1 MGKKQGL
8 IVLSTLVVA
17 LISAVLLAPQAEAA
31 KNLKLRQKVESAL
44 IYANLTH
51 RGEDTGT
58 GGRDGAT
65 GADWSCINDL
75 SGARYRDTS
84 STDANW
90 PPSNGDNAENQNT
103 FVGKK
108 AANGI
113 QNFKGVDP
121 ITITAA
127 SDRSCAG
134 LMKAGI
140 DIWEGSSKYADF
152 YRHMGGK
159 FFTQSSKNQAGWL
172 FRGVRYSGDK
182 DDIADSCT
190 SYPHESW
197 GRFSAAVNNLD
208 GITGKYIK
216 NYRVGPDSWAA
227 DSVPYACVPS
237 KGGKTIR
244 DALDNGIKNATGSLP
259 SIASGSAEHWYMHST
274 IFTGGCDTKREGSL
288 KEVPGAN
295 PDSSGY
301 YYYKIPFTSKDG
313 KNGDIIYKT
322 SGGNKTFWVV
332 QPGDSTGK
340 MTKVACKDI
349 GSWLQTNKAAFDKF
363 AKYAS
368 EHKDEHKDL
377 AIGDSPEKS
386 ADSSAQST
394 EDAGEQKE
402 EKTCTSEL
410 TGIGW
415 FICPVIDKLA
425 DFADSVWGML
435 EEYLVTS
442 PLQASND
449 GPYKSWKVMRDLA
462 NVLLALVFILIII
475 SQVSNVG
482 ISNYGIKKMLP
493 RFIIAA
499 VAVNISYF
507 VIQVIVD
514 IANIL
519 GSTLL
524 AIITE
529 PISTVDVKNV
539 GWGNLLTL
547 ILGATTTTAATLAGG
562 VVAASVFGIGT
573 MFMFVLMAIVP
584 GVIGVVGGLI
594 ALVFRSALIPVL
606 AILAP
611 LAFAAWILPNT
622 QGVFDKWKKVFT
634 GMVFLYPLAAIY
646 YGGLKLL
653 SFTILDNPDSDT
665 MQRLMALFLMFAGT
679 FVILGMALKSNA
691 IIGNLMGRANGLL
704 NKASAPALNAGSKF
718 AKRRAGMKR
727 REFMAKDFSNSKFP
741 RRVWSG
747 GLQRGFRKINERSLD
762 RETRAALAEQSE
774 QQRYRSGLAEA
785 SGGELDKRLGFAAA
799 TTGGQAYIHKLSEEA
814 AATRYK
820 FEFQDDHV
828 RALREGDEHV
838 QALAAEKLSQNAWG
852 AGELRKYLEE
862 GGKITSYKMGDNMA
876 AAKKYDAGVA
886 KIGLTA
892 ADAIRK
898 GQQDY
903 SVNEDQLAA
912 MTSDAVGGLST
923 DTLATQNARALVDA
937 LSNGGLSRD
946 KASKVANNAR
956 NLSQASADSADIF
969 EAVSKNDDAQLR
981 NVLGKLV
988 GQSNQKSTAKP
999 SVPPLQQNQA
1009 PQGVAQ
1015 PTPSQAPSMAPDR
1028 QYAIKEQA
1036 RGAEAPKPDS
1046 LSSSSGGQTQAPAPQ
1061 VNVTVQVD
1069 RSSNPT
1075 SATSIPPS
1083 YVDQGGTG
1091 STGQSQHRR
1100 NRPPTAFGR

>member
-1 MGKKQGL
+1 MSKKRGL

-17 LISAVLLAPQAEAA
+17 LISTVLLAPQAEAA

-113 QNFKGVDP
+113 KNFTGVDP

-134 LMKAGI
+134 LMKTGI

-197 GRFSAAVNNLD
+197 ERFSAAVNNLD
-208 GITGKYIK
+208 GLTGKYIK

-274 IFTGGCDTKREGSL
+274 IFTGGCDAKREESL
-288 KEVPGAN
+288 KEIPGTN

-301 YYYKIPFTSKDG
+301 YYYKVPFTSKNG

-332 QPGDSTGK
+332 QPGDNTGK

-377 AIGDSPEKS
+377 AIGDTPEKS
-386 ADSSAQST
+386 ADATAQST

-402 EKTCTSEL
+402 EKTCTSQL

-415 FICPVIDKLA
+415 ILCPVLSTATGLA
-425 DFADSVWGML
+425 DSAWGML
-435 EEYLVTS
+435 EWYLVTS
-442 PLQASND
+442 PLQDSGNTYNA
-449 GPYKSWKVMRDLA
+449 WKTMRDLA

-499 VAVNISYF
+499 IAVNISYF
-507 VIQVIVD
+507 AIQVTVD

-524 AIITE
+524 SIITE
-529 PISTVDVKNV
+529 PIHTVKLEDI
-539 GWGNLLTL
+539 GWGQLLQDLVVGGTV
-547 ILGATTTTAATLAGG
+547 TAATLAG
-562 VVAASVFGIGT
+562 AAIATAVFGPGAMI
-573 MFMFVLMAIVP
+573 MFLFVALVP
-584 GVIGVVGGLI
+584 GLIGIVAGLV

-622 QGVFDKWKKVFT
+622 QSIFDKWKKVFT

-653 SFTILDNPDSDT
+653 SFTILGAGNESNPS
-665 MQRLMALFLMFAGT
+665 QRLMALFLLFAGS

-691 IIGNLMGRANGLL
+691 IIGNIMGRASGLL
-704 NKASAPALNAGSKF
+704 NKASAPALNAGNKF
-718 AKRRAGMKR
+718 AKRKASMKR
-727 REFMAKDFSNSKFP
+727 SEFMARDFSDSRF
-741 RRVWSG
+741 RRKLQG
-747 GLQRGFRKINERSLD
+747 GLKGLKRRSLD
-762 RETRAALAEQSE
+762 RETRAALAEQNE
-774 QQRYRSGLAEA
+774 QQRYRSELAEA
-785 SGGELDKRLGFAAA
+785 SAGELDKRLGFAAA
-799 TTGGQAYIHKLSEEA
+799 TTGGQEYIHKLSQEA
-814 AATRYK
+814 AAKKLR
-820 FEFQDDHV
+820 FEYNSNAV
-828 RALREGDEHV
+828 EALRSDDKYV
-838 QALAAEKLSQNAWG
+838 QAAAAEKLSQQGAWG
-852 AGELRKYLEE
+852 TGQLRKYLEE
-862 GGKITSYKMGDNMA
+862 GGKITSIEMGDALTNV
-876 AAKKYDAGVA
+876 KKYDAGVA
-886 KIGLTA
+886 A
-892 ADAIRK
+892 AGVAGFDAIGK
-898 GQQDY
+898 GQQAY
-903 SVNEDQLAA
+903 GVSREELAQ
-912 MTSDAVGGLST
+912 MTSKAFENLSVDNLSTQSAEALVNAYDKGGLANS
-923 DTLATQNARALVDA
+923 RAAEVSDSSRYMGQA
-937 LSNGGLSRD
+937 NG
-946 KASKVANNAR
+946 KTAPV
-956 NLSQASADSADIF
+956 F
-969 EAVSKNDDAQLR
+969 EA
-981 NVLGKLV
+981 LGQKGEK
-988 GQSNQKSTAKP
+988 GQTNLKAAIDTIKSNMASSQPATP

-1036 RGAEAPKPDS
+1036 RGVEAPKPDS

-1083 YVDQGGTG
+1083 YVDQGGTSG
-1091 STGQSQHRR
+1091 GGQSQHRR

>member
-1 MGKKQGL
+1 MSKKRGL

-31 KNLKLRQKVESAL
+31 KKLTLKQKVESTL
-44 IYANLTH
+44 LYANLMQ
-51 RGEDTGT
+51 RG
-58 GGRDGAT
+58 DG
-65 GADWSCINDL
+65 WSCMTDFE
-75 SGARYRDTS
+75 GMKFRETT
-84 STDANW
+84 STDSNW
-90 PPSNGDNAENQNT
+90 APSNGEREARGNT
-103 FVGKK
+103 FVGTKTK
-108 AANGI
+108 NGI
-113 QNFKGVDP
+113 KGLHGIDP
-121 ITITAA
+121 ITKQIGG
-127 SDRSCAG
+127 DLSCASLLKG
-134 LMKAGI
+134 AI
-140 DIWEGSSKYADF
+140 DIWEGGSSKYADF

-159 FFTQSSKNQAGWL
+159 FFIDGTHAAWV
-172 FRGVRYSGDK
+172 FRSWDK
-182 DDIADSCT
+182 CT
-190 SYPHESW
+190 AHEWDNW
-197 GRFSAAVNNLD
+197 GRFTKNVNDLQNISTSNNVPDYTIHNTQSAPASCAP
-208 GITGKYIK
+208 
-216 NYRVGPDSWAA
+216 R
-227 DSVPYACVPS
+227 
-237 KGGKTIR
+237 KGGEAIKAR
-244 DALDNGIKNATGSLP
+244 FKDGIKNATGSLP
-259 SIASGSAEHWYMHST
+259 SIASGSAEQWYMYSK
-274 IFTGGCDTKREGSL
+274 IFTSPASGCSASGDKSL
-288 KEVPGAN
+288 KEIPKDN

-301 YYYKIPFTSKDG
+301 YYYKVPFTSTNG
-313 KNGDIIYKT
+313 KTADMIYKT
-322 SGGNKTFWVV
+322 SKGNE
-332 QPGDSTGK
+332 
-340 MTKVACKDI
+340 KVFVAAPNNSEGALVEVSCSDI
-349 GSWLQTNKAAFDKF
+349 GSWLQNNKSAFDKF

-368 EHKDEHKDL
+368 EHKDEQKEL
-377 AIGDSPEKS
+377 SVENSPEKS
-386 ADSSAQST
+386 ADATAQST
-394 EDAGEQKE
+394 EGAGEEKE

-410 TGIGW
+410 TGVGW
-415 FICPVIDKLA
+415 FLCPAIEKLA

-435 EEYLVTS
+435 EGYLVTS
-442 PLQASND
+442 PLQATGSTYD
-449 GPYKSWKVMRDLA
+449 AWKTMRDLA

-514 IANIL
+514 AANIL

-524 AIITE
+524 GIITA
-529 PISTVDVKNV
+529 PIQNMDYKDV
-539 GWGNLLTL
+539 GWGALLAA
-547 ILGATTTTAATLAGG
+547 ILASGGTAAGATIVGG
-562 VVAASVFGIGT
+562 TIAASVFGIGT
-573 MFMFVLMAIVP
+573 LFMFVLMAIVP
-584 GVIGVVGGLI
+584 GVIGIVSGLL
-594 ALVFRSALIPVL
+594 ALVFRSAVIPVL

-622 QGVFDKWKKVFT
+622 QSVFDKWKKVFT
-634 GMVFLYPLAAIY
+634 GMVFLYPLAAVY

-653 SFTILDNPDSDT
+653 AFSALINKDAEVI
-665 MQRLMALFLMFAGT
+665 QQLMALALLFAGT

-727 REFMAKDFSNSKFP
+727 REFMAKDFSNSKLP

-747 GLQRGFRKINERSLD
+747 GLQRGFRKINQRSLD

-774 QQRYRSGLAEA
+774 QQRYREGLAEA

-799 TTGGQAYIHKLSEEA
+799 TTGGQEYIHKLSEEA

-838 QALAAEKLSQNAWG
+838 QALAAEKLSQSAWG
-852 AGELRKYLEE
+852 AGELRKYLGD

-886 KIGLTA
+886 KVGLAA
-892 ADAIRK
+892 ADAIRN
-898 GQQDY
+898 GQKDY
-903 SVNEDQLAA
+903 GVTENQLAEV
-912 MTSDAVGGLST
+912 TSKAVGDLST
-923 DTLATQNARALVDA
+923 DTLATQNAQALVDA
-937 LSNGGLSRD
+937 LSQGSLSRE

-956 NLSQASADSADIF
+956 NLSQASANSADIF
-969 EAVSKNDDAQLR
+969 EAVSKGDGTQLKS
-981 NVLGKLV
+981 VIGKLV
-988 GQSNQKSTAKP
+988 GQSNQKSAATP

-1036 RGAEAPKPDS
+1036 QGAEAPKPDS

-1069 RSSNPT
+1069 RSSSPT
-1075 SATSIPPS
+1075 DATSIPPS
-1083 YVDQGGTG
+1083 YIDQGGTSG
-1091 STGQSQHRR
+1091 TGRSQHRR

>member
-1 MGKKQGL
+1 MSKKRGL

-31 KNLKLRQKVESAL
+31 KNLTLKQKVESTL
-44 IYANLTH
+44 LYANLMK
-51 RGEDTGT
+51 RGTN
-58 GGRDGAT
+58 
-65 GADWSCINDL
+65 DWTCMTDFE
-75 SGARYRDTS
+75 GMRYRNTT
-84 STDANW
+84 STDSNW
-90 PPSNGDNAENQNT
+90 APSNGDNEERANT
-103 FVGKK
+103 FVGKNTK
-108 AANGI
+108 GGI
-113 QNFKGVDP
+113 KSYSGVDP
-121 ITITAA
+121 ITKQIGG
-127 SDRSCAG
+127 DLSCAS
-134 LMKAGI
+134 LLKAGI

-159 FFTQSSKNQAGWL
+159 FFIDQTKAGWV
-172 FRGVRYSGDK
+172 FRNWERCKKY
-182 DDIADSCT
+182 
-190 SYPHESW
+190 EWNSW
-197 GRFSAAVNNLD
+197 GRFTQNVNDLRSVSKPNYFTSYTVYYSSSNLA
-208 GITGKYIK
+208 
-216 NYRVGPDSWAA
+216 PDENPPGGCA
-227 DSVPYACVPS
+227 PK
-237 KGGKTIR
+237 KGGAAIKER
-244 DALDNGIKNATGSLP
+244 FKDGIKNATGSLP
-259 SIASGSAEHWYMHST
+259 SIASGSAEQWYMYSKT
-274 IFTGGCDTKREGSL
+274 FTSSASGCSASGDKSL
-288 KEVPGAN
+288 KEIPKDN

-301 YYYKIPFTSKDG
+301 YYYKVPFTSTNG
-313 KNGDIIYKT
+313 KTADMIYKT
-322 SGGNKTFWVV
+322 SKGNEKVWLAATDDTEGGLVEV
-332 QPGDSTGK
+332 S
-340 MTKVACKDI
+340 CSDI
-349 GSWLQTNKAAFDKF
+349 GSWLQNNRGAFDKF

-368 EHKDEHKDL
+368 EHKDEQKEL
-377 AIGDSPEKS
+377 SVGDTPEKS
-386 ADSSAQST
+386 ADATAQST
-394 EDAGEQKE
+394 EGAGEEKE

-415 FICPVIDKLA
+415 FICPTIEKLA

-514 IANIL
+514 TANIL
-519 GSTLL
+519 GNTLL

-529 PISTVDVKNV
+529 PISTVDIKNV
-539 GWGNLLTL
+539 GWGNLLAL
-547 ILGATTTTAATLAGG
+547 ILGAVTTTGVTLAGG
-562 VVAASVFGIGT
+562 AIAASVFGIGT

-653 SFTILDNPDSDT
+653 SFTILGNPESDT

-727 REFMAKDFSNSKFP
+727 REFMAKDFSNSKLP

-838 QALAAEKLSQNAWG
+838 QALAAEKLSQSAWG
-852 AGELRKYLEE
+852 AGELRKYLED
-862 GGKITSYKMGDNMA
+862 GGKITSHKMGDNMA

-886 KIGLTA
+886 KVGLAA
-892 ADAIRK
+892 ADAIRG
-898 GQQDY
+898 GQKDY
-903 SVNEDQLAA
+903 GVTENQLAEV
-912 MTSDAVGGLST
+912 TSKAVGGLST
-923 DTLATQNARALVDA
+923 DTLATQNAKALVDA
-937 LSNGGLSRD
+937 ISQGGLSRD

-969 EAVSKNDDAQLR
+969 EAVSKGDSAQLKS
-981 NVLGKLV
+981 VIGKLV
-988 GQSNQKSTAKP
+988 GQSNQKSAATP

-1036 RGAEAPKPDS
+1036 RGAEASKPDS

-1061 VNVTVQVD
+1061 VNVTIQAD
-1069 RSSNPT
+1069 RSSDPT

-1083 YVDQGGTG
+1083 YIDQGGTSG
-1091 STGQSQHRR
+1091 TGRSQHRR

>member
-1 MGKKQGL
+1 MSKKRGL

-31 KNLKLRQKVESAL
+31 KKLTLKQKVESTL
-44 IYANLTH
+44 LYANLMQ
-51 RGEDTGT
+51 RGTEGWTCMTDFEGM
-58 GGRDGAT
+58 
-65 GADWSCINDL
+65 
-75 SGARYRDTS
+75 RYRNTT
-84 STDANW
+84 STDSNW
-90 PPSNGDNAENQNT
+90 APSNGDNEERANT
-103 FVGKK
+103 FVGKNTK
-108 AANGI
+108 GGI
-113 QNFKGVDP
+113 KSYSGVDP
-121 ITITAA
+121 ITKQIGG
-127 SDRSCAG
+127 DLSCAS
-134 LMKAGI
+134 LLKAGI

-159 FFTQSSKNQAGWL
+159 FFIDQTKAGWV
-172 FRGVRYSGDK
+172 FRNWERCKKY
-182 DDIADSCT
+182 
-190 SYPHESW
+190 EWNSW
-197 GRFSAAVNNLD
+197 GRFTQNVNDLRSVSKPNYFTSYTVYYSSSNLA
-208 GITGKYIK
+208 
-216 NYRVGPDSWAA
+216 PDENPPGGCA
-227 DSVPYACVPS
+227 PK
-237 KGGKTIR
+237 KGGAAIKER
-244 DALDNGIKNATGSLP
+244 FKDGIKNATGSLP
-259 SIASGSAEHWYMHST
+259 SIASGSAEQWYMYSKT
-274 IFTGGCDTKREGSL
+274 FTSSASGCSASGDKSL
-288 KEVPGAN
+288 KEIPKDN

-301 YYYKIPFTSKDG
+301 YYYKVPFTSTNG
-313 KNGDIIYKT
+313 KTADMIYKT
-322 SGGNKTFWVV
+322 SKGNEKVWLAATDDTEGGLVEV
-332 QPGDSTGK
+332 S
-340 MTKVACKDI
+340 CSDI
-349 GSWLQTNKAAFDKF
+349 GSWLQNNRGAFDKF

-368 EHKDEHKDL
+368 EHKDEQKEL
-377 AIGDSPEKS
+377 SVGDTPEKS
-386 ADSSAQST
+386 ADATAQST
-394 EDAGEQKE
+394 EGAGEEKE

-415 FICPVIDKLA
+415 FICPTIEKLA

-514 IANIL
+514 TANIL
-519 GSTLL
+519 GNTLL

-529 PISTVDVKNV
+529 PISTVDIKNV
-539 GWGNLLTL
+539 GWGNLLAL
-547 ILGATTTTAATLAGG
+547 ILGAVTTTGVTLAGG
-562 VVAASVFGIGT
+562 AIAASVFGIGT

-653 SFTILDNPDSDT
+653 SFTILGNPESDT

-727 REFMAKDFSNSKFP
+727 REFMAKDFSNSKLP

-838 QALAAEKLSQNAWG
+838 QALAAEKLSQSAWG
-852 AGELRKYLEE
+852 AGELRKYLED
-862 GGKITSYKMGDNMA
+862 GGKITSHKMGDNMA

-886 KIGLTA
+886 KVGLAA
-892 ADAIRK
+892 ADAIRG
-898 GQQDY
+898 GQKDY
-903 SVNEDQLAA
+903 GVTENQLAEV
-912 MTSDAVGGLST
+912 TSKAVGGLST
-923 DTLATQNARALVDA
+923 DTLATQNAKALVDA
-937 LSNGGLSRD
+937 ISQGGLSRD

-969 EAVSKNDDAQLR
+969 EAVSKGDSAQLKS
-981 NVLGKLV
+981 VIGKLV
-988 GQSNQKSTAKP
+988 GQSNQKSAATP

-1036 RGAEAPKPDS
+1036 RGAEASKPDS

-1083 YVDQGGTG
+1083 YIDQGGTSG
-1091 STGQSQHRR
+1091 TGRSQHRR

>member
-1 MGKKQGL
+1 MSKKRGL

-31 KNLKLRQKVESAL
+31 KSLKLKQKVESTL
-44 IYANLTH
+44 LYANLMK
-51 RGEDTGT
+51 RGTN
-58 GGRDGAT
+58 
-65 GADWSCINDL
+65 DWTCMTDFE
-75 SGARYRDTS
+75 GMRYRNTT
-84 STDANW
+84 STDSNW
-90 PPSNGDNAENQNT
+90 APSNGDNEERANT
-103 FVGKK
+103 FVGKNTK
-108 AANGI
+108 GGI
-113 QNFKGVDP
+113 KSYSGVDP
-121 ITITAA
+121 ITKQIGG
-127 SDRSCAG
+127 DLSCAS
-134 LMKAGI
+134 LLKAGI

-159 FFTQSSKNQAGWL
+159 FFIDQTKAGWV
-172 FRGVRYSGDK
+172 FRNWERCKKY
-182 DDIADSCT
+182 
-190 SYPHESW
+190 EWNSW
-197 GRFSAAVNNLD
+197 GRFTQNVNDLRSVSKPNYFTSYTVYYSSSNLA
-208 GITGKYIK
+208 
-216 NYRVGPDSWAA
+216 PDENPPGGCA
-227 DSVPYACVPS
+227 PK
-237 KGGKTIR
+237 KGGAAIKER
-244 DALDNGIKNATGSLP
+244 FKDGIKNATGSLP
-259 SIASGSAEHWYMHST
+259 SIASGSAEQWYMYSKT
-274 IFTGGCDTKREGSL
+274 FTSSASGCSASGDKSL
-288 KEVPGAN
+288 KEIPKEN

-301 YYYKIPFTSKDG
+301 YYYKIPFTSTGG
-313 KNGDIIYKT
+313 KTADMIYKT
-322 SGGNKTFWVV
+322 SKGNEKVWLAATDDTEGGLVEV
-332 QPGDSTGK
+332 S
-340 MTKVACKDI
+340 CSDI
-349 GSWLQTNKAAFDKF
+349 GSWLQNNRGAFDKF

-368 EHKDEHKDL
+368 EHKDEQKEL
-377 AIGDSPEKS
+377 SVEDSPEKS
-386 ADSSAQST
+386 ADATAQST
-394 EDAGEQKE
+394 EGAGEEKE

-524 AIITE
+524 TIITE

-622 QGVFDKWKKVFT
+622 QGIFDKWKKVFT

-653 SFTILDNPDSDT
+653 SFTILDNPESDT

-691 IIGNLMGRANGLL
+691 IIGSLMGRASGLL
-704 NKASAPALNAGSKF
+704 NKASAPALNAGNKF
-718 AKRRAGMKR
+718 AKRRANMKR
-727 REFMAKDFSNSKFP
+727 SEFMARDFGEKGRKYAF
-741 RRVWSG
+741 RRKVQG
-747 GLQRGFRKINERSLD
+747 GLRGLQRRSLD
-762 RETRAALAEQSE
+762 RETRTALAEQNE
-774 QQRYRSGLAEA
+774 QQRYRSDLAEA
-785 SGGELDKRLGFAAA
+785 SSEELNKRLGFAADTA
-799 TTGGQAYIHKLSEEA
+799 GGQAYIHKLSEEA
-814 AATRYK
+814 AATRYR
-820 FEFQDDHV
+820 FEFKDDHV
-828 RALREGDEHV
+828 RALREGDEYV
-838 QALAAEKLSQNAWG
+838 QALAAEKLSQSAWG
-852 AGELRKYLEE
+852 AGELRKYLED
-862 GGKITSYKMGDNMA
+862 GGKITSHKMGDNMA

-886 KIGLTA
+886 KVGLAA
-892 ADAIRK
+892 ADAIRD
-898 GQQDY
+898 GQKDY
-903 SVNEDQLAA
+903 GVTENQLAEV
-912 MTSDAVGGLST
+912 TSKAVGGLST
-923 DTLATQNARALVDA
+923 DTLATQNAKALVDA
-937 LSNGGLSRD
+937 ISQGGLSRD

-969 EAVSKNDDAQLR
+969 EAVSKGDGAQLTS
-981 NVLGKLV
+981 VLGKLV
-988 GQSNQKSTAKP
+988 GQSNQKSAATP

-1046 LSSSSGGQTQAPAPQ
+1046 LSSGGQTQAPTPQ

-1069 RSSNPT
+1069 RSSDPT

-1083 YVDQGGTG
+1083 YIDQGGTSG
-1091 STGQSQHRR
+1091 TGRSQHRR

>member
-1 MGKKQGL
+1 MFFLKGHQNMSKKRGL

-31 KNLKLRQKVESAL
+31 KSLKLKQKVESTL
-44 IYANLTH
+44 LYANLMK
-51 RGEDTGT
+51 RGTN
-58 GGRDGAT
+58 
-65 GADWSCINDL
+65 DWTCMTDFE
-75 SGARYRDTS
+75 GMRYRNTT
-84 STDANW
+84 STDSNW
-90 PPSNGDNAENQNT
+90 APSNGDNEERANT
-103 FVGKK
+103 FVGKNTK
-108 AANGI
+108 GGI
-113 QNFKGVDP
+113 KSYSGVDP
-121 ITITAA
+121 ITKQIGG
-127 SDRSCAG
+127 DLSCAS
-134 LMKAGI
+134 LLKAGI

-159 FFTQSSKNQAGWL
+159 FFIDQTKAGWV
-172 FRGVRYSGDK
+172 FRNWERCKKY
-182 DDIADSCT
+182 
-190 SYPHESW
+190 EWNSW
-197 GRFSAAVNNLD
+197 GRFTQNVNDLRSVSKPNYFTSYTVYYSSSNLA
-208 GITGKYIK
+208 
-216 NYRVGPDSWAA
+216 PDENPPGGCA
-227 DSVPYACVPS
+227 PK
-237 KGGKTIR
+237 KGGAAIKER
-244 DALDNGIKNATGSLP
+244 FKDGIKNATGSLP
-259 SIASGSAEHWYMHST
+259 SIASGSAEQWYMYSKT
-274 IFTGGCDTKREGSL
+274 FTSSASGCSASGDKSL
-288 KEVPGAN
+288 KEIPKEN

-301 YYYKIPFTSKDG
+301 YYYKIPFTSTGG
-313 KNGDIIYKT
+313 KTADMIYKT
-322 SGGNKTFWVV
+322 SKGNEKVWLAATDDTEGGLVEV
-332 QPGDSTGK
+332 S
-340 MTKVACKDI
+340 CSDI
-349 GSWLQTNKAAFDKF
+349 GSWLQNNKSAFDKF

-368 EHKDEHKDL
+368 EHKDEQKEL
-377 AIGDSPEKS
+377 SVGDTPEQS
-386 ADSSAQST
+386 ADATAQST
-394 EDAGEQKE
+394 EGAGEEKE

-514 IANIL
+514 TANIL
-519 GSTLL
+519 GNTLL

-529 PISTVDVKNV
+529 PISTVDIKNV
-539 GWGNLLTL
+539 GWGNLLAL
-547 ILGATTTTAATLAGG
+547 ILGAVTTTGVTLAGG
-562 VVAASVFGIGT
+562 AIAASVFGIGT

-653 SFTILDNPDSDT
+653 SFTILGNPESDT

-704 NKASAPALNAGSKF
+704 NKASAPALNAGNKF

-727 REFMAKDFSNSKFP
+727 REFMAKDFSNSKRL
-741 RRVWSG
+741 RRAWSG
-747 GLQRGFRKINERSLD
+747 GLQRGFRKINQRSLD

-838 QALAAEKLSQNAWG
+838 QALAAEKLSQSAWG
-852 AGELRKYLEE
+852 AGELRKYLED
-862 GGKITSYKMGDNMA
+862 GGKITSHKMGDNMA

-886 KIGLTA
+886 KVGLAA
-892 ADAIRK
+892 ADAIRG
-898 GQQDY
+898 GQKDY
-903 SVNEDQLAA
+903 GVTENQLAEV
-912 MTSDAVGGLST
+912 TSKAVGGLST
-923 DTLATQNARALVDA
+923 DTLATQNAKALVDA
-937 LSNGGLSRD
+937 ISQGGLSRD

-969 EAVSKNDDAQLR
+969 EAVSKGDSAQLKS
-981 NVLGKLV
+981 VIGKLV
-988 GQSNQKSTAKP
+988 GQSNQKSAATP

-1036 RGAEAPKPDS
+1036 RGAEASKPDS

-1069 RSSNPT
+1069 RSSDPT

-1083 YVDQGGTG
+1083 YIDQGGTSG
-1091 STGQSQHRR
+1091 GGRSQHRR

>member
-1 MGKKQGL
+1 MSKKRGL

-31 KNLKLRQKVESAL
+31 KKLTLKQKVESTL
-44 IYANLTH
+44 LYANLMQ
-51 RGEDTGT
+51 RGTEGWTCMTDFEGM
-58 GGRDGAT
+58 
-65 GADWSCINDL
+65 
-75 SGARYRDTS
+75 RYRNTT
-84 STDANW
+84 STDSNW
-90 PPSNGDNAENQNT
+90 APSNGDNEERANT
-103 FVGKK
+103 FVGKNTK
-108 AANGI
+108 GGI
-113 QNFKGVDP
+113 KSYSGVDP
-121 ITITAA
+121 ITKQIGG
-127 SDRSCAG
+127 DLSCAS
-134 LMKAGI
+134 LLKAGI

-159 FFTQSSKNQAGWL
+159 FFIDQTKAGWV
-172 FRGVRYSGDK
+172 FRNWERCKKY
-182 DDIADSCT
+182 
-190 SYPHESW
+190 EWNSW
-197 GRFSAAVNNLD
+197 GRFTQNVNDLRSVSKPNYFTSYTVYYSSSNLA
-208 GITGKYIK
+208 
-216 NYRVGPDSWAA
+216 PDENPPGGCA
-227 DSVPYACVPS
+227 PK
-237 KGGKTIR
+237 KGGAAIKER
-244 DALDNGIKNATGSLP
+244 FKDGIKNATGSLP
-259 SIASGSAEHWYMHST
+259 SIASGSAEQWYMYSKT
-274 IFTGGCDTKREGSL
+274 FTSSASGCSASGDKSL
-288 KEVPGAN
+288 KEIPKDN

-301 YYYKIPFTSKDG
+301 YYYKVPFTSTNG
-313 KNGDIIYKT
+313 KTADMIYKT
-322 SGGNKTFWVV
+322 SKGNEKVWLAATDDTEGGLVEV
-332 QPGDSTGK
+332 S
-340 MTKVACKDI
+340 CSDI
-349 GSWLQTNKAAFDKF
+349 GSWLQNNRGAFDKF

-368 EHKDEHKDL
+368 EHKDEQKEL
-377 AIGDSPEKS
+377 SVGDTPEKS
-386 ADSSAQST
+386 ADATAQST
-394 EDAGEQKE
+394 EGAGEEKE

-415 FICPVIDKLA
+415 FICPTIEKLA

-514 IANIL
+514 TANIL
-519 GSTLL
+519 GNTLL

-529 PISTVDVKNV
+529 PISTVDIKNV
-539 GWGNLLTL
+539 GWGNLLAL
-547 ILGATTTTAATLAGG
+547 ILGAVTTTGVTLAGG
-562 VVAASVFGIGT
+562 TIAASVFGIGT

-653 SFTILDNPDSDT
+653 SFTILGNPESDT

-727 REFMAKDFSNSKFP
+727 REFMAKDFSNSKLP

-838 QALAAEKLSQNAWG
+838 QALAAEKLSQSAWG
-852 AGELRKYLEE
+852 AGELRKYLED
-862 GGKITSYKMGDNMA
+862 GGKITSHKMGDNMA

-886 KIGLTA
+886 KVGLAA
-892 ADAIRK
+892 ADAIRG
-898 GQQDY
+898 GQKDY
-903 SVNEDQLAA
+903 GVTENQLAEV
-912 MTSDAVGGLST
+912 TSKAVGGLST
-923 DTLATQNARALVDA
+923 DTLATQNAKALVDA
-937 LSNGGLSRD
+937 ISQGGLSRD

-969 EAVSKNDDAQLR
+969 EAVSKGDSAQLKS
-981 NVLGKLV
+981 VIGKLV
-988 GQSNQKSTAKP
+988 GQSNQKSAATP

-1036 RGAEAPKPDS
+1036 RGAEASKPDS

-1083 YVDQGGTG
+1083 YVDQGGTSG
-1091 STGQSQHRR
+1091 GGQSQHRR

>member
-1 MGKKQGL
+1 MGKKRGL

-17 LISAVLLAPQAEAA
+17 LISAVLFAPQAEAA

-108 AANGI
+108 ATNGI

-121 ITITAA
+121 ITTTAA

-301 YYYKIPFTSKDG
+301 YYYKVPFTSKDG

-410 TGIGW
+410 GGIGW
-415 FICPVIDKLA
+415 IVCPLLERIANVA
-425 DFADSVWGML
+425 DNAWKML
-435 EEYLVTS
+435 ESYLVTS
-442 PLQASND
+442 PLSSAVD
-449 GPYKSWKVMRDLA
+449 DPTYKTWKSMRDLA
-462 NVLLALVFILIII
+462 NVILALVFILIII

-507 VIQVIVD
+507 AIQVIVD

-524 AIITE
+524 NLITQSVE
-529 PISTVDVKNV
+529 QQILDDF
-539 GWGNLLTL
+539 GWEKL
-547 ILGATTTTAATLAGG
+547 INDILATTTITGITIAGTAI
-562 VVAASVFGIGT
+562 AAAVFGIGT
-573 MFMFVLMAIVP
+573 MFMFVFMAIIP
-584 GVIGVVGGLI
+584 GIIGIIAGLL

-611 LAFAAWILPNT
+611 LALAAWVLPNT
-622 QGVFDKWKKVFT
+622 QSVFDKWKKVFT

-653 SFTILDNPDSDT
+653 AFNAISSSGDEDVIR
-665 MQRLMALFLMFAGT
+665 RLMALVLVSAGS
-679 FVILGMALKSNA
+679 FVIFGMALKSNA
-691 IIGNLMGRANGLL
+691 IIGNLMGRASGLL
-704 NKASAPALNAGSKF
+704 NKASAPALSAGNRF
-718 AKRRAGMKR
+718 VKRRAAMKKS
-727 REFMAKDFSNSKFP
+727 EFMARDFGESP
-741 RRVWSG
+741 IRRRLQG
-747 GLQRGFRKINERSLD
+747 GLRGLKRRSLD
-762 RETRAALAEQSE
+762 RETRAALAEQNE
-774 QQRYRSGLAEA
+774 QQRYRAGLAEA
-785 SGGELDKRLGFAAA
+785 SGEDLEKRLGFTAA
-799 TTGGQAYIHKLSEEA
+799 TTGGQEYIHKLSQEA
-814 AATRYK
+814 AAKKLR
-820 FEFQDDHV
+820 FEYNSNAV
-828 RALREGDEHV
+828 EALRSDDKYV
-838 QALAAEKLSQNAWG
+838 QAAAAEKLSQQGAWG
-852 AGELRKYLEE
+852 TGQLRKYLEE
-862 GGKITSYKMGDNMA
+862 GGKITSIEMGDA
-876 AAKKYDAGVA
+876 LTGVKKYDAGVA
-886 KIGLTA
+886 A
-892 ADAIRK
+892 AGVAGFDAIGK
-898 GQQDY
+898 GQQAY
-903 SVNEDQLAA
+903 GVSREELAQ
-912 MTSDAVGGLST
+912 MTSKAFENLSVDNLSTQSAEALVNAYDKGGLANS
-923 DTLATQNARALVDA
+923 RAAEVSDSSRYMGQA
-937 LSNGGLSRD
+937 NG
-946 KASKVANNAR
+946 KTAPV
-956 NLSQASADSADIF
+956 F
-969 EAVSKNDDAQLR
+969 EA
-981 NVLGKLV
+981 LGQKGEK
-988 GQSNQKSTAKP
+988 GQTNLKAAIDTIKSNMASSQPATP

-1015 PTPSQAPSMAPDR
+1015 PTPSQAPSMTPDR
-1028 QYAIKEQA
+1028 YYAIKEQA
-1036 RGAEAPKPDS
+1036 RGVEAPKPDS
-1046 LSSSSGGQTQAPAPQ
+1046 LSSGSQTQTPAPQ

-1083 YVDQGGTG
+1083 YIDQGSTG
-1091 STGQSQHRR
+1091 GAGQSQHRR

>member
-1 MGKKQGL
+1 MSKKRGL

-31 KNLKLRQKVESAL
+31 KNLTLKQKVESTL
-44 IYANLTH
+44 LYANLMK
-51 RGEDTGT
+51 RGTN
-58 GGRDGAT
+58 
-65 GADWSCINDL
+65 DWTCMTDFEGL
-75 SGARYRDTS
+75 RYRNTT
-84 STDANW
+84 STDSNW
-90 PPSNGDNAENQNT
+90 APSNGDNEERANT
-103 FVGKK
+103 FVGKNTK
-108 AANGI
+108 GGI
-113 QNFKGVDP
+113 KSYSGVDP
-121 ITITAA
+121 ITKQIGG
-127 SDRSCAG
+127 DLSCAS
-134 LMKAGI
+134 LLKAGI

-159 FFTQSSKNQAGWL
+159 FFIDQTKAGWV
-172 FRGVRYSGDK
+172 FRNWERCKKY
-182 DDIADSCT
+182 
-190 SYPHESW
+190 EWNSW
-197 GRFSAAVNNLD
+197 GRFTQNVNDLRSVSKPNYFTSYTVYYSSSNLA
-208 GITGKYIK
+208 
-216 NYRVGPDSWAA
+216 PDENPPGGCA
-227 DSVPYACVPS
+227 PK
-237 KGGKTIR
+237 KGGAAIKER
-244 DALDNGIKNATGSLP
+244 FKDGIKNATGSLP
-259 SIASGSAEHWYMHST
+259 SIASGSAEQWYMYSKT
-274 IFTGGCDTKREGSL
+274 FTSSASGCSASGDKSL
-288 KEVPGAN
+288 KEIPKDN

-301 YYYKIPFTSKDG
+301 YYYKVPFTSTNG
-313 KNGDIIYKT
+313 KTADMIYKT
-322 SGGNKTFWVV
+322 SKGNEKVWLAATDDTEGGLVEV
-332 QPGDSTGK
+332 S
-340 MTKVACKDI
+340 CSDI
-349 GSWLQTNKAAFDKF
+349 GSWLQNNRGAFDKF

-368 EHKDEHKDL
+368 EHKDEQKEL
-377 AIGDSPEKS
+377 SVGDTPEKS
-386 ADSSAQST
+386 ADATAQST
-394 EDAGEQKE
+394 EGAGEEKE

-415 FICPVIDKLA
+415 FICPTIEKLA

-514 IANIL
+514 TANIL
-519 GSTLL
+519 GNTLL

-529 PISTVDVKNV
+529 PISTVDIKNV
-539 GWGNLLTL
+539 GWGNLLAL
-547 ILGATTTTAATLAGG
+547 ILGAVTTTGVTLAGG
-562 VVAASVFGIGT
+562 AIAASVFGIGT

-653 SFTILDNPDSDT
+653 SFTILGNPESDT

-727 REFMAKDFSNSKFP
+727 REFMAKDFSNSKLP

-838 QALAAEKLSQNAWG
+838 QALAAEKLSQSAWG
-852 AGELRKYLEE
+852 AGELRKYLED
-862 GGKITSYKMGDNMA
+862 GGKITSHKMGDNMA

-886 KIGLTA
+886 KVGLAA
-892 ADAIRK
+892 ADAIRG
-898 GQQDY
+898 GQKDY
-903 SVNEDQLAA
+903 GVTENQLAEV
-912 MTSDAVGGLST
+912 TSKAVGGLST
-923 DTLATQNARALVDA
+923 DTLATQNAKALVDA
-937 LSNGGLSRD
+937 ISQGGLSRD

-969 EAVSKNDDAQLR
+969 EAVSKGDSAQLKS
-981 NVLGKLV
+981 VIGKLV
-988 GQSNQKSTAKP
+988 GQSNQKSAATP

-1036 RGAEAPKPDS
+1036 RGAEASKPDS

-1083 YVDQGGTG
+1083 YVDQGGTSG
-1091 STGQSQHRR
+1091 GGQSQHRR

>member
-1 MGKKQGL
+1 MSKKRGL

-31 KNLKLRQKVESAL
+31 KKLTLKQKVESTL
-44 IYANLTH
+44 LYANLMQ
-51 RGEDTGT
+51 RGTEGWTCMTDFEGM
-58 GGRDGAT
+58 
-65 GADWSCINDL
+65 
-75 SGARYRDTS
+75 RYRNTT
-84 STDANW
+84 STDSNW
-90 PPSNGDNAENQNT
+90 APSNGDNEERANT
-103 FVGKK
+103 FVGKNTK
-108 AANGI
+108 GGI
-113 QNFKGVDP
+113 KSYSGVDP
-121 ITITAA
+121 ITKQIGG
-127 SDRSCAG
+127 DLSCAS
-134 LMKAGI
+134 LLKAGI

-159 FFTQSSKNQAGWL
+159 FFIDQTKAGWV
-172 FRGVRYSGDK
+172 FRNWERCKKY
-182 DDIADSCT
+182 
-190 SYPHESW
+190 EWNSW
-197 GRFSAAVNNLD
+197 GRFTQNVNDLRSVSKPNYFTSYTVYYSSSNLA
-208 GITGKYIK
+208 
-216 NYRVGPDSWAA
+216 PDENPPGGCA
-227 DSVPYACVPS
+227 PK
-237 KGGKTIR
+237 KGGAAIKER
-244 DALDNGIKNATGSLP
+244 FKDGIKNATGSLP
-259 SIASGSAEHWYMHST
+259 SIASGSAEQWYMYSKT
-274 IFTGGCDTKREGSL
+274 FTSSASGCSASGDKSL
-288 KEVPGAN
+288 KEIPKDN

-301 YYYKIPFTSKDG
+301 YYYKVPFTSTNG
-313 KNGDIIYKT
+313 KTADMIYKT
-322 SGGNKTFWVV
+322 SKGNEKVWLAATDDTEGGLVEV
-332 QPGDSTGK
+332 S
-340 MTKVACKDI
+340 CSDI
-349 GSWLQTNKAAFDKF
+349 GSWLQNNRGAFDKF

-368 EHKDEHKDL
+368 EHKDEQKEL
-377 AIGDSPEKS
+377 SVGDTPEKS
-386 ADSSAQST
+386 ADATAQST
-394 EDAGEQKE
+394 EGAGEEKE

-415 FICPVIDKLA
+415 FICPTIEKLA

-514 IANIL
+514 TANIL
-519 GSTLL
+519 GNTLL

-529 PISTVDVKNV
+529 PISTVDIKNV
-539 GWGNLLTL
+539 GWGNLLAL
-547 ILGATTTTAATLAGG
+547 ILGAVTTTGVTLAGG
-562 VVAASVFGIGT
+562 AIAASVFGIGT

-653 SFTILDNPDSDT
+653 SFTILGNPESDT

-727 REFMAKDFSNSKFP
+727 REFMAKDFSNSKLP

-838 QALAAEKLSQNAWG
+838 QALAAEKLSQSAWG
-852 AGELRKYLEE
+852 AGELRKYLED
-862 GGKITSYKMGDNMA
+862 GGKITSHKMGDNMA

-886 KIGLTA
+886 KVGFAA
-892 ADAIRK
+892 ADAIRG
-898 GQQDY
+898 GQKDY
-903 SVNEDQLAA
+903 GVTENQLAEV
-912 MTSDAVGGLST
+912 TSKAVGGLST
-923 DTLATQNARALVDA
+923 DTLATQNAKALVDA
-937 LSNGGLSRD
+937 ISQGGLSRD

-969 EAVSKNDDAQLR
+969 EAVSKGDSAQLKS
-981 NVLGKLV
+981 VIGKLV
-988 GQSNQKSTAKP
+988 GQSNQKSAATP

-1036 RGAEAPKPDS
+1036 RGAEASKPDS

-1083 YVDQGGTG
+1083 YVDQGGTSG
-1091 STGQSQHRR
+1091 GGQSQHRR

>member
-1 MGKKQGL
+1 MSKKRGL

-17 LISAVLLAPQAEAA
+17 LISTVLLAPQAEAA
-31 KNLKLRQKVESAL
+31 KNLKLKQKVESTL
-44 IYANLTH
+44 LYANLMK
-51 RGEDTGT
+51 RGTN
-58 GGRDGAT
+58 
-65 GADWSCINDL
+65 DWTCMTDFE
-75 SGARYRDTS
+75 GMRYRNTT
-84 STDANW
+84 STDSNW
-90 PPSNGDNAENQNT
+90 APSNGDNEERANT
-103 FVGKK
+103 FVGKNTK
-108 AANGI
+108 GGI
-113 QNFKGVDP
+113 KSYSGVDP
-121 ITITAA
+121 ITKQIGG
-127 SDRSCAG
+127 DLSCAS
-134 LMKAGI
+134 LLKAGI

-159 FFTQSSKNQAGWL
+159 FFIDQTKAGWV
-172 FRGVRYSGDK
+172 FRNWERCKKY
-182 DDIADSCT
+182 
-190 SYPHESW
+190 EWNSW
-197 GRFSAAVNNLD
+197 GRFTQNVNDLRSVSKPNYFTSYTVYYSSSNLA
-208 GITGKYIK
+208 
-216 NYRVGPDSWAA
+216 PDENPPGGCA
-227 DSVPYACVPS
+227 PK
-237 KGGKTIR
+237 KGGAAIKER
-244 DALDNGIKNATGSLP
+244 FKDGIKNATGSLP
-259 SIASGSAEHWYMHST
+259 SIASGSAEQWYMYSKT
-274 IFTGGCDTKREGSL
+274 FTSSASGCSASGDKSL
-288 KEVPGAN
+288 KEIPKEN

-301 YYYKIPFTSKDG
+301 YYYKIPFTSTGG
-313 KNGDIIYKT
+313 KTADMIYKT
-322 SGGNKTFWVV
+322 SKGNEKVWLAATDDTEGGLVEV
-332 QPGDSTGK
+332 S
-340 MTKVACKDI
+340 CSDI
-349 GSWLQTNKAAFDKF
+349 GSWLQNNRGAFDKF

-368 EHKDEHKDL
+368 EHKDEQKEL
-377 AIGDSPEKS
+377 SVEDSPEKS
-386 ADSSAQST
+386 ADATAQST
-394 EDAGEQKE
+394 EGAGEEKE

-410 TGIGW
+410 TGVGW
-415 FICPVIDKLA
+415 FLCPAIEKLA

-435 EEYLVTS
+435 EGYLVTS
-442 PLQASND
+442 PLQATGSTYD
-449 GPYKSWKVMRDLA
+449 AWKTMRDLA

-507 VIQVIVD
+507 VIQIIVD
-514 IANIL
+514 IANII

-524 AIITE
+524 GIITT
-529 PISTVDVKNV
+529 PIQSMNLTDV
-539 GWGNLLTL
+539 GWGALLTA
-547 ILGATTTTAATLAGG
+547 ILAGG
-562 VVAASVFGIGT
+562 GTAAGATLIGGTIAASVFGIGT

-584 GVIGVVGGLI
+584 GVIGIVSGLL
-594 ALVFRSALIPVL
+594 ALVFRSAVIPVL

-622 QGVFDKWKKVFT
+622 QSVFDKWKKVFT

-653 SFTILDNPDSDT
+653 AFTALADKTGGVI
-665 MQRLMALFLMFAGT
+665 QQLMALALLFAGT

-704 NKASAPALNAGSKF
+704 NKASAPALNAGNKF

-727 REFMAKDFSNSKFP
+727 REFMAKDFSNSKLP

-838 QALAAEKLSQNAWG
+838 QALAAEKLSQSAWG
-852 AGELRKYLEE
+852 AGELRKYLED
-862 GGKITSYKMGDNMA
+862 GGKITSHKMGDNMA

-886 KIGLTA
+886 KVGLAA
-892 ADAIRK
+892 ADAIRG
-898 GQQDY
+898 GQKDY
-903 SVNEDQLAA
+903 GVTENQLAEV
-912 MTSDAVGGLST
+912 TSKAVGGLST
-923 DTLATQNARALVDA
+923 DTLATQNAKALVDA
-937 LSNGGLSRD
+937 ISQGGLSRD

-969 EAVSKNDDAQLR
+969 EAVSKGDSAQLKS
-981 NVLGKLV
+981 VIGKLV
-988 GQSNQKSTAKP
+988 GQSNQKSAATP

-1036 RGAEAPKPDS
+1036 RGAEASKPDS

-1083 YVDQGGTG
+1083 YVDQGGTSG
-1091 STGQSQHRR
+1091 GGQSQHRR

>member
-1 MGKKQGL
+1 MSKKRGL

-17 LISAVLLAPQAEAA
+17 LISTVLLAPQAEAA
-31 KNLKLRQKVESAL
+31 KSLKLKQKVESTL
-44 IYANLTH
+44 LYANLMK
-51 RGEDTGT
+51 RGTN
-58 GGRDGAT
+58 
-65 GADWSCINDL
+65 DWTCMTDFE
-75 SGARYRDTS
+75 GMRYRNTT
-84 STDANW
+84 STDSNW
-90 PPSNGDNAENQNT
+90 APSNGDNEERANT
-103 FVGKK
+103 FVGKNTK
-108 AANGI
+108 GGI
-113 QNFKGVDP
+113 KSYSGVDP
-121 ITITAA
+121 ITKQIGG
-127 SDRSCAG
+127 DLSCAS
-134 LMKAGI
+134 LLKAGI

-159 FFTQSSKNQAGWL
+159 FFIDQTKAGWV
-172 FRGVRYSGDK
+172 FRNWERCKKY
-182 DDIADSCT
+182 
-190 SYPHESW
+190 EWNSW
-197 GRFSAAVNNLD
+197 GRFTQNVNDLRSVSKPNYFTSYTVYYSSSNLA
-208 GITGKYIK
+208 
-216 NYRVGPDSWAA
+216 PDENPPGGCA
-227 DSVPYACVPS
+227 PK
-237 KGGKTIR
+237 KGGAAIKER
-244 DALDNGIKNATGSLP
+244 FKDGIKNATGSLP
-259 SIASGSAEHWYMHST
+259 SIASGSAEQWYMYSKT
-274 IFTGGCDTKREGSL
+274 FTSSASGCSASGDKSL
-288 KEVPGAN
+288 KEIPKEN

-301 YYYKIPFTSKDG
+301 YYYKIPFTSTGG
-313 KNGDIIYKT
+313 KTADMIYKT
-322 SGGNKTFWVV
+322 SKGNEKVWLAATDDTEGGLVEV
-332 QPGDSTGK
+332 S
-340 MTKVACKDI
+340 CSDI
-349 GSWLQTNKAAFDKF
+349 GSWLQNNKSAFDKF

-368 EHKDEHKDL
+368 EHKDEQKEL
-377 AIGDSPEKS
+377 SVGDTPEQS
-386 ADSSAQST
+386 ADATAQST
-394 EDAGEQKE
+394 EGAGEEKE

-514 IANIL
+514 TANIL
-519 GSTLL
+519 GNTLL

-529 PISTVDVKNV
+529 PISTVDIKNV
-539 GWGNLLTL
+539 GWGNLLAL
-547 ILGATTTTAATLAGG
+547 ILGAVTTTGVTLAGG
-562 VVAASVFGIGT
+562 AIAASVFGIGT

-653 SFTILDNPDSDT
+653 SFTILGNPESDT

-704 NKASAPALNAGSKF
+704 NKASAPALNAGNKF

-727 REFMAKDFSNSKFP
+727 REFMAKDFSNSKRL
-741 RRVWSG
+741 RRAWSG
-747 GLQRGFRKINERSLD
+747 GLQRGFRKINQRSLD
-762 RETRAALAEQSE
+762 RETRAALAEQNE
-774 QQRYRSGLAEA
+774 QQRYRSELAEA
-785 SGGELDKRLGFAAA
+785 SAGELDKRLGFTVA

-820 FEFQDDHV
+820 FEFKDDHV

-838 QALAAEKLSQNAWG
+838 QALAAEKLSQSAWG
-852 AGELRKYLEE
+852 AGELRKYLED
-862 GGKITSYKMGDNMA
+862 GGKITSHKMGDNMA

-886 KIGLTA
+886 KVGLAA
-892 ADAIRK
+892 ADAIRG
-898 GQQDY
+898 GQKDY
-903 SVNEDQLAA
+903 GVTENQLAEV
-912 MTSDAVGGLST
+912 TSKAVGGLST
-923 DTLATQNARALVDA
+923 DTLATQNAKALVDA
-937 LSNGGLSRD
+937 ISQGGLSRD

-969 EAVSKNDDAQLR
+969 EAVSKGDGAQLTS
-981 NVLGKLV
+981 VLGKLV
-988 GQSNQKSTAKP
+988 GQSNQKSAATP

-1036 RGAEAPKPDS
+1036 RGVEAPKPDS
-1046 LSSSSGGQTQAPAPQ
+1046 LSSGGQTQAPAPQ

-1069 RSSNPT
+1069 RSSDPT

-1083 YVDQGGTG
+1083 YIDQGGTSG
-1091 STGQSQHRR
+1091 TGRSQHRR
-1100 NRPPTAFGR
+1100 NRPPTAFGQ

>member
-1 MGKKQGL
+1 MSKKRGL

-31 KNLKLRQKVESAL
+31 KSLKLKQKVESTL
-44 IYANLTH
+44 LYANLMK
-51 RGEDTGT
+51 RGTN
-58 GGRDGAT
+58 
-65 GADWSCINDL
+65 DWTCMTDFE
-75 SGARYRDTS
+75 GMRYRNTT
-84 STDANW
+84 STDSNW
-90 PPSNGDNAENQNT
+90 APSNGDNEERANT
-103 FVGKK
+103 FVGKNTK
-108 AANGI
+108 GGI
-113 QNFKGVDP
+113 KSYSGVDP
-121 ITITAA
+121 ITKQIGG
-127 SDRSCAG
+127 DLSCAS
-134 LMKAGI
+134 LLKAGI

-159 FFTQSSKNQAGWL
+159 FFIDQTKAGWV
-172 FRGVRYSGDK
+172 FRNWERCKKY
-182 DDIADSCT
+182 
-190 SYPHESW
+190 EWNSW
-197 GRFSAAVNNLD
+197 GRFTQNVNDLRSVSKPNYFTSYTVYYSSSNLA
-208 GITGKYIK
+208 
-216 NYRVGPDSWAA
+216 PDENPPGGCA
-227 DSVPYACVPS
+227 PK
-237 KGGKTIR
+237 KGGAAIKER
-244 DALDNGIKNATGSLP
+244 FKDGIKNATGSLP
-259 SIASGSAEHWYMHST
+259 SIASGSAEQWYMYSKT
-274 IFTGGCDTKREGSL
+274 FTSSASGCSASGDKSL
-288 KEVPGAN
+288 KEIPKEN

-301 YYYKIPFTSKDG
+301 YYYKIPFTSTGG
-313 KNGDIIYKT
+313 KTADMIYKT
-322 SGGNKTFWVV
+322 SKGNEKVWLAATDDTEGGLVEV
-332 QPGDSTGK
+332 S
-340 MTKVACKDI
+340 CSDI
-349 GSWLQTNKAAFDKF
+349 GSWLQNNKSAFDKF

-368 EHKDEHKDL
+368 EHKDEQKEL
-377 AIGDSPEKS
+377 SVGDTPEQS
-386 ADSSAQST
+386 ADATAQST
-394 EDAGEQKE
+394 EGAGEEKE

-514 IANIL
+514 TANIL
-519 GSTLL
+519 GNTLL

-529 PISTVDVKNV
+529 PISTVDIKNV
-539 GWGNLLTL
+539 GWGNLLAL
-547 ILGATTTTAATLAGG
+547 ILGAVTTTGVTLAGG
-562 VVAASVFGIGT
+562 AIAASVFGIGT

-653 SFTILDNPDSDT
+653 SFTILGNPESDT

-704 NKASAPALNAGSKF
+704 NKASAPALNAGNKF

-727 REFMAKDFSNSKFP
+727 REFMAKDFSNSKRL
-741 RRVWSG
+741 RRAWSG
-747 GLQRGFRKINERSLD
+747 GLQRGFRKINQRSLD

-838 QALAAEKLSQNAWG
+838 QALAAEKLSQSAWG
-852 AGELRKYLEE
+852 AGELRKYLED
-862 GGKITSYKMGDNMA
+862 GGKITSHKMGDNMA

-886 KIGLTA
+886 KVGLAA
-892 ADAIRK
+892 ADAIRG
-898 GQQDY
+898 GQKDY
-903 SVNEDQLAA
+903 GVTENQLAEV
-912 MTSDAVGGLST
+912 TSKAVGGLST
-923 DTLATQNARALVDA
+923 DTLATQNAKALVDA
-937 LSNGGLSRD
+937 ISQGGLSRD

-969 EAVSKNDDAQLR
+969 EAVSKGDSAQLKS
-981 NVLGKLV
+981 VIGKLV
-988 GQSNQKSTAKP
+988 GQSNQKSAATP

-1036 RGAEAPKPDS
+1036 RGAEASKPDS

-1083 YVDQGGTG
+1083 YVDQGSTG

>member
-31 KNLKLRQKVESAL
+31 KSLKLKQKVESTL
-44 IYANLTH
+44 LYANLMK
-51 RGEDTGT
+51 RGTN
-58 GGRDGAT
+58 
-65 GADWSCINDL
+65 DWTCMTDFE
-75 SGARYRDTS
+75 GMRYRNTT
-84 STDANW
+84 STDSNW
-90 PPSNGDNAENQNT
+90 APSNGDNEERANT
-103 FVGKK
+103 FVGKNTK
-108 AANGI
+108 GGI
-113 QNFKGVDP
+113 KSYSGVDP
-121 ITITAA
+121 ITKQIGG
-127 SDRSCAG
+127 DLSCAS
-134 LMKAGI
+134 LLKAGI

-159 FFTQSSKNQAGWL
+159 FFIDQTKAGWV
-172 FRGVRYSGDK
+172 FRNWERCKKY
-182 DDIADSCT
+182 
-190 SYPHESW
+190 EWNSW
-197 GRFSAAVNNLD
+197 GRFTQNVNDLRSVSKPNYFTSYTVYYSSSNLA
-208 GITGKYIK
+208 
-216 NYRVGPDSWAA
+216 PDENPPGGCA
-227 DSVPYACVPS
+227 PK
-237 KGGKTIR
+237 KGGAAIKER
-244 DALDNGIKNATGSLP
+244 FKDGIKNATGSLP
-259 SIASGSAEHWYMHST
+259 SIASGSAEQWYMYSKT
-274 IFTGGCDTKREGSL
+274 FTSSASGCSASGDKSL
-288 KEVPGAN
+288 KEIPKEN

-301 YYYKIPFTSKDG
+301 YYYKIPFTSTGG
-313 KNGDIIYKT
+313 KTADMIYKT
-322 SGGNKTFWVV
+322 TKGNEKVWLAATDDTEGGLVEV
-332 QPGDSTGK
+332 S
-340 MTKVACKDI
+340 CSDI
-349 GSWLQTNKAAFDKF
+349 GSWLQNNKSAFDKF

-368 EHKDEHKDL
+368 EHKDEQKEL
-377 AIGDSPEKS
+377 SVGDTPEQS
-386 ADSSAQST
+386 ADATAQST
-394 EDAGEQKE
+394 EGAGEEKE

-514 IANIL
+514 TANIL
-519 GSTLL
+519 GNTLL

-529 PISTVDVKNV
+529 PISTVDIKNV
-539 GWGNLLTL
+539 GWGNLLAL
-547 ILGATTTTAATLAGG
+547 ILGAVTTTGVTLAGG
-562 VVAASVFGIGT
+562 AIAASVFGIGT

-653 SFTILDNPDSDT
+653 SFTILGNPESDT

-727 REFMAKDFSNSKFP
+727 REFMAKDFSNSKLP

-838 QALAAEKLSQNAWG
+838 QALAAEKLSQSAWG
-852 AGELRKYLEE
+852 AGELRKYLED
-862 GGKITSYKMGDNMA
+862 GGKITSHKMGDNMA

-886 KIGLTA
+886 KVGLAA
-892 ADAIRK
+892 ADAIRG
-898 GQQDY
+898 GQKDY
-903 SVNEDQLAA
+903 GVTENQLAEV
-912 MTSDAVGGLST
+912 TSKAVGGLST
-923 DTLATQNARALVDA
+923 DTLATQNAKALVDA
-937 LSNGGLSRD
+937 ISQGGLSRD

-969 EAVSKNDDAQLR
+969 EAVSKGDSAQLKS
-981 NVLGKLV
+981 VIGKLV
-988 GQSNQKSTAKP
+988 GQSNQKSAATP

-1036 RGAEAPKPDS
+1036 RGAEASKPDS

-1083 YVDQGGTG
+1083 YVDQGGTSG
-1091 STGQSQHRR
+1091 GGQSQHRR

>member
-1 MGKKQGL
+1 MGKKRGL
-8 IVLSTLVVA
+8 IVLSALVVA

-121 ITITAA
+121 ITTTAA

-259 SIASGSAEHWYMHST
+259 SITSGSAEHWYMHST
-274 IFTGGCDTKREGSL
+274 IFTGGCDAKREGSL

-322 SGGNKTFWVV
+322 SGGNKTFWVI

-562 VVAASVFGIGT
+562 VAASVFGIGT

-691 IIGNLMGRANGLL
+691 IIGSLMGRASGLL
-704 NKASAPALNAGSKF
+704 NKASAPALNAGNKF
-718 AKRRAGMKR
+718 AKRRASMKR
-727 REFMAKDFSNSKFP
+727 SEFMARDFSKNP
-741 RRVWSG
+741 VRGRLQG
-747 GLQRGFRKINERSLD
+747 GLRKLRQRSLD
-762 RETRAALAEQSE
+762 RETRASLAEQSE
-774 QQRYRSGLAEA
+774 QQRYRAGLAEA

-799 TTGGQAYIHKLSEEA
+799 TTGGQEYIHKLSQEA
-814 AATRYK
+814 AAKKLR
-820 FEFQDDHV
+820 FEYNSNAV
-828 RALREGDEHV
+828 EALRSDDKYV
-838 QALAAEKLSQNAWG
+838 QAAAAEKLSQQGAWG
-852 AGELRKYLEE
+852 TGQLRKYLEE
-862 GGKITSYKMGDNMA
+862 GGKITSIEMGDA
-876 AAKKYDAGVA
+876 LTSVKKYDAGVA
-886 KIGLTA
+886 A
-892 ADAIRK
+892 AGVAGFDAIGK
-898 GQQDY
+898 GQQAY
-903 SVNEDQLAA
+903 GVSREELAQ
-912 MTSDAVGGLST
+912 MTSKAFENLSVDNLSTQSAEALVNAYDKGGLANS
-923 DTLATQNARALVDA
+923 RAAEVSDSSRYMGQA
-937 LSNGGLSRD
+937 NG
-946 KASKVANNAR
+946 KTAPV
-956 NLSQASADSADIF
+956 F
-969 EAVSKNDDAQLR
+969 EA
-981 NVLGKLV
+981 LGQKGEK
-988 GQSNQKSTAKP
+988 GQTNLKAAIDTIKSNMASSQPATP

-1015 PTPSQAPSMAPDR
+1015 PTPSQAPSMTPDR
-1028 QYAIKEQA
+1028 YYPIKEQA
-1036 RGAEAPKPDS
+1036 RGPEAPKPDS
-1046 LSSSSGGQTQAPAPQ
+1046 LSSGGQTQAPAPQ

-1075 SATSIPPS
+1075 DATSIPPS
-1083 YVDQGGTG
+1083 YIDQGGTSG
-1091 STGQSQHRR
+1091 TGRSQHRR

>member
-1 MGKKQGL
+1 MFFLKGHQNMSKKRGL

-17 LISAVLLAPQAEAA
+17 LISTVLLAPQAEAA
-31 KNLKLRQKVESAL
+31 KSLKLKQKVESTL
-44 IYANLTH
+44 LYANLMK
-51 RGEDTGT
+51 RGTN
-58 GGRDGAT
+58 
-65 GADWSCINDL
+65 DWTCMTDFE
-75 SGARYRDTS
+75 GMRYRNTT
-84 STDANW
+84 STDSNW
-90 PPSNGDNAENQNT
+90 APSNGDNEERANT
-103 FVGKK
+103 FVGKNTK
-108 AANGI
+108 GGI
-113 QNFKGVDP
+113 KSYSGVDP
-121 ITITAA
+121 ITKQIGG
-127 SDRSCAG
+127 DLSCAS
-134 LMKAGI
+134 LLKAGI

-159 FFTQSSKNQAGWL
+159 FFIDQTKAGWV
-172 FRGVRYSGDK
+172 FRNWERCKKY
-182 DDIADSCT
+182 
-190 SYPHESW
+190 EWNSW
-197 GRFSAAVNNLD
+197 GRFTQNVNDLRSVSKPNYFTSYTVYYSSSNLA
-208 GITGKYIK
+208 
-216 NYRVGPDSWAA
+216 PDENPPGGCA
-227 DSVPYACVPS
+227 PK
-237 KGGKTIR
+237 KGGAAIKER
-244 DALDNGIKNATGSLP
+244 FKDGIKNATGSLP
-259 SIASGSAEHWYMHST
+259 SIASGSAEQWYMYSKT
-274 IFTGGCDTKREGSL
+274 FTSSASGCSASGDKSL
-288 KEVPGAN
+288 KEIPKEN

-301 YYYKIPFTSKDG
+301 YYYKIPFTSTGG
-313 KNGDIIYKT
+313 KTADMIYKT
-322 SGGNKTFWVV
+322 SKGNEKVWLAATDDTEGGLVEVSCSN
-332 QPGDSTGK
+332 
-340 MTKVACKDI
+340 I
-349 GSWLQTNKAAFDKF
+349 GSWLQNNKSAFDKF

-368 EHKDEHKDL
+368 EHKDEQKEL
-377 AIGDSPEKS
+377 SVGDTPEQS
-386 ADSSAQST
+386 ADATAQST
-394 EDAGEQKE
+394 EGAGEEKE

-514 IANIL
+514 TANIL
-519 GSTLL
+519 GNTLL

-529 PISTVDVKNV
+529 PISTVDIKNV
-539 GWGNLLTL
+539 GWGNLLAL
-547 ILGATTTTAATLAGG
+547 ILGAVTTTGVTLAGG
-562 VVAASVFGIGT
+562 AIAASVFGIGT

-653 SFTILDNPDSDT
+653 SFTILGNPESDT

-727 REFMAKDFSNSKFP
+727 REFMAKDFSNSKLP

-785 SGGELDKRLGFAAA
+785 SGGELDKRLGFAAG
-799 TTGGQAYIHKLSEEA
+799 TTGGQEYIHKLSQEA
-814 AATRYK
+814 AAKKLR
-820 FEFQDDHV
+820 FEYNSNAV
-828 RALREGDEHV
+828 EALRSDDKYV
-838 QALAAEKLSQNAWG
+838 QAAAAEKLSQQGAWG
-852 AGELRKYLEE
+852 TGQLRKYLEE
-862 GGKITSYKMGDNMA
+862 GGKITSIEMGDALTNV
-876 AAKKYDAGVA
+876 KKYDAGVA
-886 KIGLTA
+886 A
-892 ADAIRK
+892 AGVAGFDAVGK
-898 GQQDY
+898 GQQAYGVSRD
-903 SVNEDQLAA
+903 ELAQ
-912 MTSDAVGGLST
+912 MTSEAFENLSVDNLSTQSAEALVNAYDKGGLAKS
-923 DTLATQNARALVDA
+923 RAAEVSD
-937 LSNGGLSRD
+937 NSRYMG
-946 KASKVANNAR
+946 
-956 NLSQASADSADIF
+956 QASGKTAPVFKA
-969 EAVSKNDDAQLR
+969 
-981 NVLGKLV
+981 LGKKGEK
-988 GQSNQKSTAKP
+988 GQAKLEAAIDAIKSSMASSQPATP
-999 SVPPLQQNQA
+999 SVPPLQQN
-1009 PQGVAQ
+1009 P
-1015 PTPSQAPSMAPDR
+1015 
-1028 QYAIKEQA
+1028 
-1036 RGAEAPKPDS
+1036 
-1046 LSSSSGGQTQAPAPQ
+1046 APAPAQ
-1061 VNVTVQVD
+1061 TPSPAPAPAPSTRDYIAANKD
-1069 RSSNPT
+1069 SMDA
-1075 SATSIPPS
+1075 ATKAYYETREGWIDKNSQQTPAPAPAPS
-1083 YVDQGGTG
+1083 TRDYIAANKDSMDAATKAYYETREGWIDKN
-1091 STGQSQHRR
+1091 SQ
-1100 NRPPTAFGR
+1100 PK

>member
-1 MGKKQGL
+1 MFFLKGHQNMSKKRGL

-17 LISAVLLAPQAEAA
+17 LISTVLLAPQAEAA
-31 KNLKLRQKVESAL
+31 KSLKLKQKVESTL
-44 IYANLTH
+44 LYANLMK
-51 RGEDTGT
+51 RGTN
-58 GGRDGAT
+58 
-65 GADWSCINDL
+65 DWTCMTDFE
-75 SGARYRDTS
+75 GMRYRNTT
-84 STDANW
+84 STDSNW
-90 PPSNGDNAENQNT
+90 APSNGDNEERANT
-103 FVGKK
+103 FVGKNTK
-108 AANGI
+108 GGI
-113 QNFKGVDP
+113 KSYSGVDP
-121 ITITAA
+121 ITKQIGG
-127 SDRSCAG
+127 DLSCAS
-134 LMKAGI
+134 LLKAGI

-159 FFTQSSKNQAGWL
+159 FFIDQTKAGWV
-172 FRGVRYSGDK
+172 FRNWERCKKY
-182 DDIADSCT
+182 
-190 SYPHESW
+190 EWNSW
-197 GRFSAAVNNLD
+197 GRFTQNVNDLRSVSKPNYFTSYTVYYSSSNLA
-208 GITGKYIK
+208 
-216 NYRVGPDSWAA
+216 PDENPPGGCA
-227 DSVPYACVPS
+227 PK
-237 KGGKTIR
+237 KGGAAIKER
-244 DALDNGIKNATGSLP
+244 FKDGIKNATGSLP
-259 SIASGSAEHWYMHST
+259 SIASGSAEQWYMYSKT
-274 IFTGGCDTKREGSL
+274 FTSSASGCSASGDKSL
-288 KEVPGAN
+288 KEIPKDN

-301 YYYKIPFTSKDG
+301 YYYKVPFTSTNG
-313 KNGDIIYKT
+313 KTADMIYKT
-322 SGGNKTFWVV
+322 SKGNEKVWLAATDDTEGGLVEV
-332 QPGDSTGK
+332 S
-340 MTKVACKDI
+340 CSDI
-349 GSWLQTNKAAFDKF
+349 GSWLQNNRGAFDKF

-368 EHKDEHKDL
+368 EHKDEQKEL
-377 AIGDSPEKS
+377 SVGDTPEKS
-386 ADSSAQST
+386 ADATAQST
-394 EDAGEQKE
+394 EGAGEEKE

-415 FICPVIDKLA
+415 FICPTIEKLA

-514 IANIL
+514 TANIL
-519 GSTLL
+519 GNTLL

-529 PISTVDVKNV
+529 PISTVDIKNV
-539 GWGNLLTL
+539 GWGNLLAL
-547 ILGATTTTAATLAGG
+547 ILGAVTTTGVTLAGG
-562 VVAASVFGIGT
+562 AIAASVFGIGT

-653 SFTILDNPDSDT
+653 SFTILGNPESDT

-718 AKRRAGMKR
+718 TKRRAGMKR
-727 REFMAKDFSNSKFP
+727 REFMAKDFSNSKLP

-838 QALAAEKLSQNAWG
+838 QALAAEKLSQSAWG
-852 AGELRKYLEE
+852 AGELRKYLED
-862 GGKITSYKMGDNMA
+862 GGKITSHKMGDNMA

-886 KIGLTA
+886 KVGLAA
-892 ADAIRK
+892 ADAIRG
-898 GQQDY
+898 GQKDY
-903 SVNEDQLAA
+903 GVTENQLAEV
-912 MTSDAVGGLST
+912 TSKAVGGLST
-923 DTLATQNARALVDA
+923 DTLATQNAKALVDA
-937 LSNGGLSRD
+937 ISQGGLSRD

-969 EAVSKNDDAQLR
+969 EAVSKGDGAQLTS
-981 NVLGKLV
+981 VLGKLV
-988 GQSNQKSTAKP
+988 GQSNQKSAATP

-1036 RGAEAPKPDS
+1036 RGVEAPKPDS
-1046 LSSSSGGQTQAPAPQ
+1046 LSSGGQTQAPAPQ

-1069 RSSNPT
+1069 RSSDPT

-1083 YVDQGGTG
+1083 YIDQGGTSG
-1091 STGQSQHRR
+1091 TGRSQHRR

>member
-1 MGKKQGL
+1 MSKKRGL

-31 KNLKLRQKVESAL
+31 KNLKLKQKVESTL
-44 IYANLTH
+44 LYANLMK
-51 RGEDTGT
+51 RGTN
-58 GGRDGAT
+58 
-65 GADWSCINDL
+65 DWTCMTDFE
-75 SGARYRDTS
+75 GMRYRNTT
-84 STDANW
+84 STDSNW
-90 PPSNGDNAENQNT
+90 APSNGDNEERANT
-103 FVGKK
+103 FVGKNTK
-108 AANGI
+108 GGI
-113 QNFKGVDP
+113 KSYSGVDP
-121 ITITAA
+121 ITKQIGG
-127 SDRSCAG
+127 DLSCAS
-134 LMKAGI
+134 LLKAGI

-159 FFTQSSKNQAGWL
+159 FFIDQTKAGWV
-172 FRGVRYSGDK
+172 FRNWERCKKY
-182 DDIADSCT
+182 
-190 SYPHESW
+190 EWNSW
-197 GRFSAAVNNLD
+197 GRFTQNVNDLRSVSKPNYFTSYTVYYSSSNLA
-208 GITGKYIK
+208 
-216 NYRVGPDSWAA
+216 PDENPPGGCA
-227 DSVPYACVPS
+227 PK
-237 KGGKTIR
+237 KGGAAIKER
-244 DALDNGIKNATGSLP
+244 FKDGIKNATGSLP
-259 SIASGSAEHWYMHST
+259 SIASGSAEQWYMYSKT
-274 IFTGGCDTKREGSL
+274 FTSSASGCSASGDKSL
-288 KEVPGAN
+288 KEIPREN

-301 YYYKIPFTSKDG
+301 YYYKIPFTSTGG
-313 KNGDIIYKT
+313 KTADMIYKT
-322 SGGNKTFWVV
+322 SKGNEKVWLAATDDTEGGLVEV
-332 QPGDSTGK
+332 S
-340 MTKVACKDI
+340 CSDI
-349 GSWLQTNKAAFDKF
+349 GSWLQNNRGAFDKF

-368 EHKDEHKDL
+368 EHKDEQKEL
-377 AIGDSPEKS
+377 SVGDTPEQS
-386 ADSSAQST
+386 ADATAQST
-394 EDAGEQKE
+394 EGAGEEKE

-410 TGIGW
+410 TGVGW
-415 FICPVIDKLA
+415 FLCPAIEKLA

-435 EEYLVTS
+435 EGYLVTS
-442 PLQASND
+442 PLQATGSTYD
-449 GPYKSWKVMRDLA
+449 AWKTMRDLA

-507 VIQVIVD
+507 VIQIIVD
-514 IANIL
+514 IANII

-524 AIITE
+524 GIITT
-529 PISTVDVKNV
+529 PIQSMNLTDV
-539 GWGNLLTL
+539 GWGALLTA
-547 ILGATTTTAATLAGG
+547 ILAGG
-562 VVAASVFGIGT
+562 GTAAGATLIGGAIAASVFGIGT

-584 GVIGVVGGLI
+584 GVIGIVSGLL
-594 ALVFRSALIPVL
+594 ALVFRSAVIPVL

-622 QGVFDKWKKVFT
+622 QSVFDKWKKVFT

-653 SFTILDNPDSDT
+653 AFTALADKT
-665 MQRLMALFLMFAGT
+665 GGVVQQLMALALLFAGT

-727 REFMAKDFSNSKFP
+727 REFMAKDFSNSKLP

-838 QALAAEKLSQNAWG
+838 QALAAEKLSQSAWG
-852 AGELRKYLEE
+852 AGELRKYLED
-862 GGKITSYKMGDNMA
+862 GGKITSHKMGDNMA

-886 KIGLTA
+886 KVGLAA
-892 ADAIRK
+892 ADAIRG
-898 GQQDY
+898 GQKDY
-903 SVNEDQLAA
+903 GVTENQLAEV
-912 MTSDAVGGLST
+912 TSKAVGGLST
-923 DTLATQNARALVDA
+923 DTLATQNAKALVDA
-937 LSNGGLSRD
+937 ISQGGLSRD

-969 EAVSKNDDAQLR
+969 EAVSKGDGAQLTS
-981 NVLGKLV
+981 VLGKLV
-988 GQSNQKSTAKP
+988 GQSNQKSAATP

-1015 PTPSQAPSMAPDR
+1015 PTPSQAPSMTPDR
-1028 QYAIKEQA
+1028 YYPIKEQA
-1036 RGAEAPKPDS
+1036 RGPEAPKPDS
-1046 LSSSSGGQTQAPAPQ
+1046 LSSGGQTQAPAPQ

-1069 RSSNPT
+1069 RSSDPT

-1083 YVDQGGTG
+1083 YIDQGGTSG
-1091 STGQSQHRR
+1091 TGRSQHRR

>member
-1 MGKKQGL
+1 MSKKRGL

-17 LISAVLLAPQAEAA
+17 LISTVLLAPQAEAA
-31 KNLKLRQKVESAL
+31 KNLKLKQKVESTL
-44 IYANLTH
+44 LYANLMK
-51 RGEDTGT
+51 RGTN
-58 GGRDGAT
+58 
-65 GADWSCINDL
+65 DWTCMTDFE
-75 SGARYRDTS
+75 GMRYRNTT
-84 STDANW
+84 STDSNW
-90 PPSNGDNAENQNT
+90 APSNGDNEERANT
-103 FVGKK
+103 FVGKNTK
-108 AANGI
+108 GGI
-113 QNFKGVDP
+113 KSYSGVDP
-121 ITITAA
+121 ITKQIGG
-127 SDRSCAG
+127 DLSCAS
-134 LMKAGI
+134 LLKAGI

-159 FFTQSSKNQAGWL
+159 FFIDQTKAGWV
-172 FRGVRYSGDK
+172 FRNWERCKKY
-182 DDIADSCT
+182 
-190 SYPHESW
+190 EWNSW
-197 GRFSAAVNNLD
+197 GRFTQNVNDLRSVSKPNYFTSYTVYYSSSNLA
-208 GITGKYIK
+208 
-216 NYRVGPDSWAA
+216 PDENPPGGCA
-227 DSVPYACVPS
+227 PK
-237 KGGKTIR
+237 KGGAAIKER
-244 DALDNGIKNATGSLP
+244 FKDGIKNATGSLP
-259 SIASGSAEHWYMHST
+259 SIASGSAEQWYMYSKT
-274 IFTGGCDTKREGSL
+274 FTSSASGCSASGDKSL
-288 KEVPGAN
+288 KEIPKEN

-301 YYYKIPFTSKDG
+301 YYYKIPFTSTGG
-313 KNGDIIYKT
+313 KTADMIYKT
-322 SGGNKTFWVV
+322 SKGNEKVWLAATDDTEGGLVEV
-332 QPGDSTGK
+332 S
-340 MTKVACKDI
+340 CSDI
-349 GSWLQTNKAAFDKF
+349 GSWLQNNRGAFDKF

-368 EHKDEHKDL
+368 EHKDEQKEL
-377 AIGDSPEKS
+377 SVEDSPEKS
-386 ADSSAQST
+386 ADATAQST
-394 EDAGEQKE
+394 EGAGEEKE

-410 TGIGW
+410 TGVGW
-415 FICPVIDKLA
+415 FLCPAIEKLA

-435 EEYLVTS
+435 EGYLVTS
-442 PLQASND
+442 PLQATGSTYD
-449 GPYKSWKVMRDLA
+449 AWKTMRDLA

-507 VIQVIVD
+507 VIQIIVD
-514 IANIL
+514 IANII

-524 AIITE
+524 GIITT
-529 PISTVDVKNV
+529 PIQSMNLTDV
-539 GWGNLLTL
+539 GWGALLTA
-547 ILGATTTTAATLAGG
+547 ILAGG
-562 VVAASVFGIGT
+562 GTAAGATLIGGVIAASVFGIGT

-584 GVIGVVGGLI
+584 GVIGIVSGLL
-594 ALVFRSALIPVL
+594 ALVFRSAVIPVL

-622 QGVFDKWKKVFT
+622 QSVFDKWKKVFT

-653 SFTILDNPDSDT
+653 AFTALADKT
-665 MQRLMALFLMFAGT
+665 GGVVQQLMALALLFAGT

-886 KIGLTA
+886 KIGLAA

-923 DTLATQNARALVDA
+923 DTLATQNARALVNA
-937 LSNGGLSRD
+937 LGNGGLSRD

-981 NVLGKLV
+981 NVLGKLA

-1015 PTPSQAPSMAPDR
+1015 PTPSQAPSMTPDR
-1028 QYAIKEQA
+1028 YYPIKEQA
-1036 RGAEAPKPDS
+1036 RGPEAPKPDS
-1046 LSSSSGGQTQAPAPQ
+1046 LSSGGQTQAPAPQ

-1075 SATSIPPS
+1075 DATSIPPS
-1083 YVDQGGTG
+1083 YIDQGGTSG
-1091 STGQSQHRR
+1091 TGRSQHRR

>member
-1 MGKKQGL
+1 MSKKRGL

-31 KNLKLRQKVESAL
+31 KSLKLKQKVESTL
-44 IYANLTH
+44 LYANLMK
-51 RGEDTGT
+51 RGTN
-58 GGRDGAT
+58 
-65 GADWSCINDL
+65 DWTCMTDFE
-75 SGARYRDTS
+75 GMRYRNTT
-84 STDANW
+84 STDSNW
-90 PPSNGDNAENQNT
+90 APSNGDNEERANT
-103 FVGKK
+103 FVGKNTK
-108 AANGI
+108 GGI
-113 QNFKGVDP
+113 KSYSGVDP
-121 ITITAA
+121 ITKQIGG
-127 SDRSCAG
+127 DLSCAS
-134 LMKAGI
+134 LLKAGI

-159 FFTQSSKNQAGWL
+159 FFIDQTKAGWV
-172 FRGVRYSGDK
+172 FRNWERCKKY
-182 DDIADSCT
+182 
-190 SYPHESW
+190 EWNSW
-197 GRFSAAVNNLD
+197 GRFTQNVNDLRSVSKPNYFTSYTVYYSSSNLA
-208 GITGKYIK
+208 
-216 NYRVGPDSWAA
+216 PDENPPGGCA
-227 DSVPYACVPS
+227 PK
-237 KGGKTIR
+237 KGGAAIKER
-244 DALDNGIKNATGSLP
+244 FKDGIKNATGSLP
-259 SIASGSAEHWYMHST
+259 SIASGSAEQWYMYSKT
-274 IFTGGCDTKREGSL
+274 FTSSASGCSASGDKSL
-288 KEVPGAN
+288 KEIPKEN

-301 YYYKIPFTSKDG
+301 YYYKIPFTSTGG
-313 KNGDIIYKT
+313 KTADMIYKT
-322 SGGNKTFWVV
+322 SKGNEKVWLAATDDTEGGLVEV
-332 QPGDSTGK
+332 S
-340 MTKVACKDI
+340 CSDI
-349 GSWLQTNKAAFDKF
+349 GSWLQNNKSAFDKF

-368 EHKDEHKDL
+368 EHKDEQKEL
-377 AIGDSPEKS
+377 SVGDTPEQS
-386 ADSSAQST
+386 ADATAQST
-394 EDAGEQKE
+394 EGAGEEKE

-514 IANIL
+514 TANIL
-519 GSTLL
+519 GNTLL

-529 PISTVDVKNV
+529 PISTVDIKNV
-539 GWGNLLTL
+539 GWGNLLAL
-547 ILGATTTTAATLAGG
+547 ILGAVTTTGVTLAGG
-562 VVAASVFGIGT
+562 AIAASVFGIGT

-653 SFTILDNPDSDT
+653 SFTILGNPESDT

-704 NKASAPALNAGSKF
+704 NKASAPALNAGNKF

-727 REFMAKDFSNSKFP
+727 REFMAKDFSNSKRL
-741 RRVWSG
+741 RRAWSG
-747 GLQRGFRKINERSLD
+747 GLQRGFRKINQRSLD

-820 FEFQDDHV
+820 FEVQDDHV

-838 QALAAEKLSQNAWG
+838 QALAAEKLSQSAWG
-852 AGELRKYLEE
+852 AGELRKYLED
-862 GGKITSYKMGDNMA
+862 GGKITSHKMGDNMA

-886 KIGLTA
+886 KVGLAA
-892 ADAIRK
+892 ADAIRG
-898 GQQDY
+898 GQKDY
-903 SVNEDQLAA
+903 GVTENQLAEV
-912 MTSDAVGGLST
+912 TSKAVGGLST
-923 DTLATQNARALVDA
+923 DTLATQNAKALVDA
-937 LSNGGLSRD
+937 ISQGGLSRD

-969 EAVSKNDDAQLR
+969 EAVSKGDSAQLKS
-981 NVLGKLV
+981 VIGKLV
-988 GQSNQKSTAKP
+988 GQSNQKSAATP

-1036 RGAEAPKPDS
+1036 RGAEASKPDS

-1069 RSSNPT
+1069 RSSDPT

-1083 YVDQGGTG
+1083 YIDQGGTSG
-1091 STGQSQHRR
+1091 GGRSQHRR

>member
-1 MGKKQGL
+1 MSKKRGL

-31 KNLKLRQKVESAL
+31 KKLTLKQKVESTL
-44 IYANLTH
+44 LYANLMK
-51 RGEDTGT
+51 RGTN
-58 GGRDGAT
+58 
-65 GADWSCINDL
+65 DWTCMTDFE
-75 SGARYRDTS
+75 GMRYRNTT
-84 STDANW
+84 STDSNW
-90 PPSNGDNAENQNT
+90 APSNGDNEERANT
-103 FVGKK
+103 FVGKNTK
-108 AANGI
+108 GGI
-113 QNFKGVDP
+113 KSYSGVDP
-121 ITITAA
+121 ITKQIGG
-127 SDRSCAG
+127 DLSCAS
-134 LMKAGI
+134 LLKAGI

-159 FFTQSSKNQAGWL
+159 FFIDQTKAGWV
-172 FRGVRYSGDK
+172 FRNWERCKKY
-182 DDIADSCT
+182 
-190 SYPHESW
+190 EWNSW
-197 GRFSAAVNNLD
+197 GRFTQNVNDLRSVSKPNYFTSYTVYYSSSNLA
-208 GITGKYIK
+208 
-216 NYRVGPDSWAA
+216 PDENPPGGCA
-227 DSVPYACVPS
+227 PK
-237 KGGKTIR
+237 KGGAAIKER
-244 DALDNGIKNATGSLP
+244 FKDGIKNATGSLP
-259 SIASGSAEHWYMHST
+259 SIASGSAEQWYMYSKT
-274 IFTGGCDTKREGSL
+274 FTSSASGCSASGDKSL
-288 KEVPGAN
+288 KEIPKEN

-301 YYYKIPFTSKDG
+301 YYYKIPFTSTGG
-313 KNGDIIYKT
+313 KTADMIYKT
-322 SGGNKTFWVV
+322 SKGNEKVWLAATDDTEGGLVEV
-332 QPGDSTGK
+332 S
-340 MTKVACKDI
+340 CSDI
-349 GSWLQTNKAAFDKF
+349 GSWLQNNRGAFDKF

-368 EHKDEHKDL
+368 EHKDEQKEL
-377 AIGDSPEKS
+377 SVGDTPEQS
-386 ADSSAQST
+386 ADATAQST
-394 EDAGEQKE
+394 EGAGEEKE

-514 IANIL
+514 TANIL
-519 GSTLL
+519 GNTLL

-529 PISTVDVKNV
+529 PISTVDIKNV
-539 GWGNLLTL
+539 GWGNLLAL
-547 ILGATTTTAATLAGG
+547 ILGAVTTTGVTLAGG
-562 VVAASVFGIGT
+562 AIAASVFGIGT

-653 SFTILDNPDSDT
+653 SFTILGNPESDT

-704 NKASAPALNAGSKF
+704 NKASAPALNAGNKF

-727 REFMAKDFSNSKFP
+727 REFMAKDFSNSKRL
-741 RRVWSG
+741 RRAWSG

-838 QALAAEKLSQNAWG
+838 QALAAEKLSQSAWG
-852 AGELRKYLEE
+852 AGELRKYLED
-862 GGKITSYKMGDNMA
+862 GGKITSHKMGDNMA

-886 KIGLTA
+886 KVGLAA
-892 ADAIRK
+892 ADAIRG
-898 GQQDY
+898 GQKDY
-903 SVNEDQLAA
+903 GVTENQLAEV
-912 MTSDAVGGLST
+912 TSKAVGGLST
-923 DTLATQNARALVDA
+923 DTLATQNAKALVDA
-937 LSNGGLSRD
+937 ISQGGLSRD

-969 EAVSKNDDAQLR
+969 EAVSKGDGAQLTS
-981 NVLGKLV
+981 VLGKLV
-988 GQSNQKSTAKP
+988 GQSNQKSAATP

-1015 PTPSQAPSMAPDR
+1015 STPSQAPSMAPDR

-1036 RGAEAPKPDS
+1036 RGVEAPKPDS
-1046 LSSSSGGQTQAPAPQ
+1046 LSSGGQTQAPAPQ

-1069 RSSNPT
+1069 RSSDPT

-1083 YVDQGGTG
+1083 YIDQGGTSG
-1091 STGQSQHRR
+1091 TGRSQHRR

>member
-1 MGKKQGL
+1 MFFLKGHQNMGKKQGL

-31 KNLKLRQKVESAL
+31 KSLKLKQKVESTL
-44 IYANLTH
+44 LYANLMK
-51 RGEDTGT
+51 RGTN
-58 GGRDGAT
+58 
-65 GADWSCINDL
+65 DWTCMTDFE
-75 SGARYRDTS
+75 GMRYRNTT
-84 STDANW
+84 STDSNW
-90 PPSNGDNAENQNT
+90 APSNGDNEERANT
-103 FVGKK
+103 FVGKNTK
-108 AANGI
+108 GGI
-113 QNFKGVDP
+113 KSYSGVDP
-121 ITITAA
+121 ITKQIGG
-127 SDRSCAG
+127 DLSCAS
-134 LMKAGI
+134 LLKAGI

-159 FFTQSSKNQAGWL
+159 FFIDQTKAGWV
-172 FRGVRYSGDK
+172 FRNWERCKKY
-182 DDIADSCT
+182 
-190 SYPHESW
+190 EWNSW
-197 GRFSAAVNNLD
+197 GRFTQNVNDLRSVSKPNYFTSYTVYYSSSNLA
-208 GITGKYIK
+208 
-216 NYRVGPDSWAA
+216 PDENPPGGCA
-227 DSVPYACVPS
+227 PK
-237 KGGKTIR
+237 KGGAAIKER
-244 DALDNGIKNATGSLP
+244 FKDGIKNATGSLP
-259 SIASGSAEHWYMHST
+259 SIASGSAEQWYMYSKT
-274 IFTGGCDTKREGSL
+274 FTSSASGCSASGDKSL
-288 KEVPGAN
+288 KEIPKEN

-301 YYYKIPFTSKDG
+301 YYYKIPFTSTGG
-313 KNGDIIYKT
+313 KTADMIYKT
-322 SGGNKTFWVV
+322 TKGNEKVWLAATDDTEGGLVEV
-332 QPGDSTGK
+332 S
-340 MTKVACKDI
+340 CSDI
-349 GSWLQTNKAAFDKF
+349 GSWLQNNKSAFDKF

-368 EHKDEHKDL
+368 EHKDEQKEL
-377 AIGDSPEKS
+377 SVGDTPEQS
-386 ADSSAQST
+386 ADATAQST
-394 EDAGEQKE
+394 EGAGEEKE

-514 IANIL
+514 TANIL
-519 GSTLL
+519 GNTLL

-529 PISTVDVKNV
+529 PISTVDIKNV
-539 GWGNLLTL
+539 GWGNLLAL
-547 ILGATTTTAATLAGG
+547 ILGAVTTTGVTLAGG
-562 VVAASVFGIGT
+562 AIAASVFGIGT

-653 SFTILDNPDSDT
+653 SFTILGNPESDT

-727 REFMAKDFSNSKFP
+727 REFMAKDFSNSKLP

-838 QALAAEKLSQNAWG
+838 QALAAEKLSQSAWG
-852 AGELRKYLEE
+852 AGELRKYLED
-862 GGKITSYKMGDNMA
+862 GGKITSHKMGDNMA

-886 KIGLTA
+886 KVGLAA
-892 ADAIRK
+892 ADAIRG
-898 GQQDY
+898 GQKDY
-903 SVNEDQLAA
+903 GVTENQLAEV
-912 MTSDAVGGLST
+912 TSKAVGGLST
-923 DTLATQNARALVDA
+923 DTLATQNAKALVDA
-937 LSNGGLSRD
+937 ISQGGLSRD

-969 EAVSKNDDAQLR
+969 EAVSKGDSAQLKS
-981 NVLGKLV
+981 VIGKLV
-988 GQSNQKSTAKP
+988 GQSNQKSAATP

-1036 RGAEAPKPDS
+1036 RGAEASKPDS

-1083 YVDQGGTG
+1083 YVDQGGTSG
-1091 STGQSQHRR
+1091 GGQSQHRR

>member
-1 MGKKQGL
+1 MFFLKGHQNMSKKRGL

-17 LISAVLLAPQAEAA
+17 LISTVLLAPQAEAA
-31 KNLKLRQKVESAL
+31 KNLKLKQKVESTL
-44 IYANLTH
+44 LYANLMK
-51 RGEDTGT
+51 RGTN
-58 GGRDGAT
+58 
-65 GADWSCINDL
+65 DWTCMTDFE
-75 SGARYRDTS
+75 GMRYRNTT
-84 STDANW
+84 STDSNW
-90 PPSNGDNAENQNT
+90 APSNGDNEERANT
-103 FVGKK
+103 FVGKNTK
-108 AANGI
+108 GGI
-113 QNFKGVDP
+113 KSYSGVDP
-121 ITITAA
+121 ITKQIGG
-127 SDRSCAG
+127 DLSCAS
-134 LMKAGI
+134 LLKAGI

-159 FFTQSSKNQAGWL
+159 FFIDQTKAGWV
-172 FRGVRYSGDK
+172 FRNWERCKKY
-182 DDIADSCT
+182 
-190 SYPHESW
+190 EWNSW
-197 GRFSAAVNNLD
+197 GRFTQNVNDLRSVSKPNYFTSYTVYYSSSNLA
-208 GITGKYIK
+208 
-216 NYRVGPDSWAA
+216 PDENPPGGCA
-227 DSVPYACVPS
+227 PK
-237 KGGKTIR
+237 KGGAAIKER
-244 DALDNGIKNATGSLP
+244 FKDGIKNATGSLP
-259 SIASGSAEHWYMHST
+259 SIASGSAEQWYMYSKT
-274 IFTGGCDTKREGSL
+274 FTSSASGCSASGDKSL
-288 KEVPGAN
+288 KEIPKEN

-301 YYYKIPFTSKDG
+301 YYYKIPFTSTGG
-313 KNGDIIYKT
+313 KTADMIYKT
-322 SGGNKTFWVV
+322 SKGNEKVWLAATDDTEGGLVEV
-332 QPGDSTGK
+332 S
-340 MTKVACKDI
+340 CSDI
-349 GSWLQTNKAAFDKF
+349 GSWLQNNRGAFDKF

-368 EHKDEHKDL
+368 EHKDEQKEL
-377 AIGDSPEKS
+377 SVEDSPEKS
-386 ADSSAQST
+386 ADATAQST
-394 EDAGEQKE
+394 EGAGEEKE

-410 TGIGW
+410 TGVGW
-415 FICPVIDKLA
+415 FLCPAIEKLA

-435 EEYLVTS
+435 EGYLVTS
-442 PLQASND
+442 PLQATGSTYD
-449 GPYKSWKVMRDLA
+449 AWKTMRDLA

-507 VIQVIVD
+507 VIQIIVD
-514 IANIL
+514 IANII

-524 AIITE
+524 GIITT
-529 PISTVDVKNV
+529 PIQSMNLTDV
-539 GWGNLLTL
+539 GWGALLTA
-547 ILGATTTTAATLAGG
+547 ILAGG
-562 VVAASVFGIGT
+562 GTAAGATLIGGVIAASVFGIGT

-584 GVIGVVGGLI
+584 GVIGIVSGLL
-594 ALVFRSALIPVL
+594 ALVFRSAVIPVL

-622 QGVFDKWKKVFT
+622 QSVFDKWKKVFT

-653 SFTILDNPDSDT
+653 AFTALADKT
-665 MQRLMALFLMFAGT
+665 GGVVQQLMALALLFAGT

-886 KIGLTA
+886 KIGLAA

-923 DTLATQNARALVDA
+923 DTLATQNARALVNA
-937 LSNGGLSRD
+937 LGNGGLSRD

-981 NVLGKLV
+981 NVLGKLA

-1015 PTPSQAPSMAPDR
+1015 PTPSQAPSMTPDR
-1028 QYAIKEQA
+1028 YYPIKEQA
-1036 RGAEAPKPDS
+1036 RGPEAPKPDS
-1046 LSSSSGGQTQAPAPQ
+1046 LSSGGQTQAPAPQ

-1075 SATSIPPS
+1075 DATSIPPS
-1083 YVDQGGTG
+1083 YIDQGGTSG
-1091 STGQSQHRR
+1091 TGRSQHRR

>member
-1 MGKKQGL
+1 MSKKRGL

-31 KNLKLRQKVESAL
+31 KSLKLKQKVESTL
-44 IYANLTH
+44 LYANLMK
-51 RGEDTGT
+51 RGTN
-58 GGRDGAT
+58 
-65 GADWSCINDL
+65 DWTCMTDFE
-75 SGARYRDTS
+75 GMRYRNTT
-84 STDANW
+84 STDSNW
-90 PPSNGDNAENQNT
+90 APSNGDNEERANT
-103 FVGKK
+103 FVGKNTK
-108 AANGI
+108 GGI
-113 QNFKGVDP
+113 KSYSGVDP
-121 ITITAA
+121 ITKQIGG
-127 SDRSCAG
+127 DLSCAS
-134 LMKAGI
+134 LLKAGI

-159 FFTQSSKNQAGWL
+159 FFIDQTKAGWV
-172 FRGVRYSGDK
+172 FRNWERCKKY
-182 DDIADSCT
+182 
-190 SYPHESW
+190 EWNSW
-197 GRFSAAVNNLD
+197 GRFTQNVNDLRSVSKPNYFTSYTVYYSSSNLA
-208 GITGKYIK
+208 
-216 NYRVGPDSWAA
+216 PDENPPGGCA
-227 DSVPYACVPS
+227 PK
-237 KGGKTIR
+237 KGGAAIKER
-244 DALDNGIKNATGSLP
+244 FKDGIKNATGSLP
-259 SIASGSAEHWYMHST
+259 SIASGSAEQWYMYSKT
-274 IFTGGCDTKREGSL
+274 FTSSASGCSASGDKSL
-288 KEVPGAN
+288 KEIPKEN

-301 YYYKIPFTSKDG
+301 YYYKIPFTSTGG
-313 KNGDIIYKT
+313 KTADMIYKT
-322 SGGNKTFWVV
+322 SKGNEKVWLAATDDTEGGLVEV
-332 QPGDSTGK
+332 S
-340 MTKVACKDI
+340 CSDI
-349 GSWLQTNKAAFDKF
+349 GSWLQNNKSAFDKF

-368 EHKDEHKDL
+368 EHKDEQKEL
-377 AIGDSPEKS
+377 SVGDTPEQS
-386 ADSSAQST
+386 ADATAQST
-394 EDAGEQKE
+394 EGAGEEKE

-514 IANIL
+514 TANIL
-519 GSTLL
+519 GNTLL

-529 PISTVDVKNV
+529 PISTVDIKNV
-539 GWGNLLTL
+539 GWGNLLAL
-547 ILGATTTTAATLAGG
+547 ILGAVTTTGVTLAGG
-562 VVAASVFGIGT
+562 AIAASVFGIGT

-653 SFTILDNPDSDT
+653 SFTILGNPESDT

-704 NKASAPALNAGSKF
+704 NKASAPALNAGNKF

-727 REFMAKDFSNSKFP
+727 REFMAKDFSNSKRL
-741 RRVWSG
+741 RRAWSG
-747 GLQRGFRKINERSLD
+747 GLQRGFRKINQRSLD

-838 QALAAEKLSQNAWG
+838 QALAAEKLSQSAWG
-852 AGELRKYLEE
+852 AGELRKYLED
-862 GGKITSYKMGDNMA
+862 GGKITSHKMGDNMA

-886 KIGLTA
+886 KVGLAA
-892 ADAIRK
+892 ADAIRG
-898 GQQDY
+898 GQKDY
-903 SVNEDQLAA
+903 GVTENQLAEV
-912 MTSDAVGGLST
+912 TSKAVGGLST
-923 DTLATQNARALVDA
+923 DTLATQNAKALVDA
-937 LSNGGLSRD
+937 ISQGGLSRD

-969 EAVSKNDDAQLR
+969 EAVSKGDSAQLKS
-981 NVLGKLV
+981 VIGKLV
-988 GQSNQKSTAKP
+988 GQSNQKSAATP

-1036 RGAEAPKPDS
+1036 RGAEASKPDS

-1069 RSSNPT
+1069 RSSDPT

-1083 YVDQGGTG
+1083 YIDQGGTSG
-1091 STGQSQHRR
+1091 GGRSQHRR